1 MCYNLKNYRCYY
13 GIKGEIG
20 LVFLKDYGKTAMI
33 YDGREYSYR
42 DVILGAKSFSERIE
56 IKKEDRVIIF
66 MENRPE
72 LLFSFLGIWDKQGTC
87 VCLDGGFSG
96 EELAYYIKD
105 SKPKYIFTSKNN
117 YEAAKKGAELA
128 EEDVKILVVDNIPVD
143 YQGKN
148 MTIEIEDKYFVS
160 LILYTSGT
168 TGNPK
173 GVMLMFDNILVNME
187 GLDEYKMFQET
198 DRVLA
203 LLPMHHIFPLLGAG
217 VVPLGK
223 GATIVFLKEVSS
235 QAMVEALQKYKITFI
250 IGVPKLWEMLHKKIM
265 EKINGGK
272 VTKAVFRLAE
282 KINSKSFSRKIFK
295 KVHEGF
301 GGNIRFFVSGG
312 SKLDPQVSRDF
323 LTLGIDVCE
332 GYGLTET
339 SPMISFTPVNE
350 VVPGSAGKIL
360 KSIDVKIAE
369 DGEILAKGRNV
380 MKGYYNRPEATAE
393 VIDEN
398 GWFHTGDLGELK
410 NGLLYVTGRKKE
422 MIVLSNGKNI
432 NPVEIE
438 QWISAKTDL
447 IKEMAVMDYEDK
459 LTAVIYPD
467 FYKLHEEGVTNI
479 LETFKHGVIDEY
491 NRQAASYKKILDVKI
506 VQNELPKTKI
516 GKIRRFMLKD
526 VIEKKKEDIQDIKE
540 PSTEEYKNI
549 SAFLKSIKNK
559 PVLPNAHLELDLG
572 LDSLDTVELLSY
584 IEGTFGVKIDEKTF
598 VEHCTVEKLAEY
610 VEHHSNEMMNDTK
623 IDWKDILSQDTEGE
637 FPKSNTAGRL
647 VRLLFKLPFTFF
659 IKVKK
664 YGVENIEQKEPVLF
678 VGNHQSFLDGFIVS
692 QALSGEVLDKTYY
705 FAKIDHFRKGFM
717 KFMGDNS
724 NIILVDINKNLIGS
738 LQMLGKA
745 LRNGK
750 NIVIFPEGTRTRTG
764 EIGNFKKFF
773 AILSKELNIP
783 IVPFVIDG
791 AYEAYPPSSKYPK
804 AGEVKIKF
812 LEKIYPENMEYEELT
827 EKVYKRISD
836 ELKK

>member
-1 MCYNLKNYRCYY
+1 M
-13 GIKGEIG
+13 IF
-20 LVFLKDYGKTAMI
+20 VKDYNKTAII
-33 YDGREYSYR
+33 YDDREYSYKE
-42 DVILGAKSFSERIE
+42 VILSAKSFSERIN

-72 LLFSFLGIWDKQGTC
+72 LLFSFLGIWNKQGTC

-96 EELAYYIKD
+96 EELTYYIKD
-105 SKPKYIFTSKNN
+105 CKPKYIFTSRVN
-117 YEAAKKGAELA
+117 YEAAAKGLELA
-128 EEDVKILVVDNIPVD
+128 GMENSVEILVVDDIPVD
-143 YQGKN
+143 YIGDDL
-148 MTIEIEDKYFVS
+148 TIEIGDKYFVS

-173 GVMLMFDNILVNME
+173 GVMLMFDNILINME
-187 GLDEYKMFQET
+187 GLDEYKMFRTT

-272 VTKAVFRLAE
+272 ITKFIFKLAE
-282 KINSKSFSRKIFK
+282 KINSKNFSRKIFK
-295 KVHEGF
+295 KVHDGF

-339 SPMISFTPVNE
+339 SPMISFTPTDE

-360 KSIDVKIAE
+360 TGVTVKIAD

-380 MKGYYNRPEATAE
+380 MKGYYGRPDATAE
-393 VIDEN
+393 VIDKD
-398 GWFHTGDLGELK
+398 GWFHTGDLGEIK

-432 NPVEIE
+432 NPIEIE
-438 QWISAKTDL
+438 QWIMANTDL
-447 IKEMAVMDYEDK
+447 IKEMAIMDYEDK

-467 FYKLHEEGVTNI
+467 FYKLHEEGITNI
-479 LETFKHGVIDEY
+479 TETFKKGVIDKY
-491 NRQAASYKKILDVKI
+491 NKQAASYKKVLDVKI
-506 VQNELPKTKI
+506 VQEELPKTKI

-526 VIEKKKEDIQDIKE
+526 VINKKEEKVQNIVE

-559 PVLPNAHLELDLG
+559 PIIPNAHLELDLG
-572 LDSLDTVELLSY
+572 LDSLDTVELLSH
-584 IEGTFGVKIDEKTF
+584 IEGTFGVKIDEQTF

-610 VEHHSNEMMNDTK
+610 VEKHSNEMMNDTK
-623 IDWKDILSQDTEGE
+623 MDWKEILSKDTEGE
-637 FPKSNTAGRL
+637 LPKSNRIGKIIKFILKPAF
-647 VRLLFKLPFTFF
+647 LFFV
-659 IKVKK
+659 KVKK
-664 YGVENIEQKEPVLF
+664 EGLENIEKNEPVIF
-678 VGNHQSFLDGFIVS
+678 AGNHQSFLDGFIVN
-692 QALSGEVLDKTYY
+692 QAVPNSVLDKTYY
-705 FAKIDHFRKGFM
+705 FADIKHFKKGYM
-717 KFMGDNS
+717 KFMGENS
-724 NIILVDINKNLIGS
+724 NIIFVDINKNLVNS
-738 LQMLGKA
+738 LQMLSKA

-750 NIVIFPEGTRTRTG
+750 NIVIFPEGTRTRDG
-764 EIGNFKKFF
+764 KINNFKKFF

-783 IVPFVIDG
+783 IVPFVLDG

-804 AGEVKIKF
+804 GGDVKVKF
-812 LEKIYPENMEYEELT
+812 LEKIYPADMSYEEIT
-827 EKVYKRISD
+827 EKVYNTIKK
-836 ELKK
+836 ELK

>member
-1 MCYNLKNYRCYY
+1 M
-13 GIKGEIG
+13 IF
-20 LVFLKDYGKTAMI
+20 VKDYNKTAII
-33 YDGREYSYR
+33 YDDREYSYKE
-42 DVILGAKSFSERIE
+42 VILSAKSFSERIN

-72 LLFSFLGIWDKQGTC
+72 LLFSFLGIWNKQGTC

-96 EELAYYIKD
+96 EELTYYIKD
-105 SKPKYIFTSKNN
+105 CEPKYIFTSKVN
-117 YEAAKKGAELA
+117 YEAAVKGLELA
-128 EEDVKILVVDNIPVD
+128 GMKNSVEILIVDDIPID
-143 YQGKN
+143 YTGDDL
-148 MTIEIEDKYFVS
+148 TIEIEDKYFVS

-173 GVMLMFDNILVNME
+173 GVMLMFDNILINME
-187 GLDEYKMFQET
+187 GLDEYKMFRTT

-223 GATIVFLKEVSS
+223 GSTIVFLKEVSS

-272 VTKAVFRLAE
+272 ITKFIFKLAE
-282 KINSKSFSRKIFK
+282 KINNKNFSRKIFK
-295 KVHEGF
+295 KVHDGF

-339 SPMISFTPVNE
+339 SPMISFTPTDE

-360 KSIDVKIAE
+360 TGVTVKIAD

-380 MKGYYNRPEATAE
+380 MKGYYGRPDATAE
-393 VIDEN
+393 VIDKD
-398 GWFHTGDLGELK
+398 GWFHTGDLGEIK

-432 NPVEIE
+432 NPIEIE
-438 QWISAKTDL
+438 QWIMANTDL
-447 IKEMAVMDYEDK
+447 IKEMAIMDYEDK

-467 FYKLHEEGVTNI
+467 FYKLHEEGITNI
-479 LETFKHGVIDEY
+479 TETFKKGVVDKY
-491 NRQAASYKKILDVKI
+491 NKQAASYKKVLDVKI
-506 VQNELPKTKI
+506 VQEELPKTKI

-526 VIEKKKEDIQDIKE
+526 VINKKEEKVQNIVE
-540 PSTEEYKNI
+540 PPTEEYKNI

-559 PVLPNAHLELDLG
+559 PIIPNAHLELDLG
-572 LDSLDTVELLSY
+572 LDSLDTVELLSH
-584 IEGTFGVKIDEKTF
+584 IEGTFGVKIDEQTF
-598 VEHCTVEKLAEY
+598 VEYCTVEKLAEY
-610 VEHHSNEMMNDTK
+610 VEKHSNEMMNDTK
-623 IDWKDILSQDTEGE
+623 MDWKEILSKDTEGTL
-637 FPKSNTAGRL
+637 PKSNGIGKIIKFILKPA
-647 VRLLFKLPFTFF
+647 FAFF

-664 YGVENIEQKEPVLF
+664 EGLENIEKNEPVIF
-678 VGNHQSFLDGFIVS
+678 AGNHQSFLDGFIVN
-692 QALSGEVLDKTYY
+692 QAVPNSVLDKTYY
-705 FAKIDHFRKGFM
+705 FADIKHFRKGYM
-717 KFMGDNS
+717 KFMGENS
-724 NIILVDINKNLIGS
+724 NIIFVDINKNLVNS
-738 LQMLGKA
+738 LQMLSKA
-745 LRNGK
+745 LRSGK
-750 NIVIFPEGTRTRTG
+750 NIVIFPEGTRTRDG
-764 EIGNFKKFF
+764 KINNFKKFF

-804 AGEVKIKF
+804 GGDVKVKF
-812 LEKIYPENMEYEELT
+812 LEKIYPSDMSYEEIT
-827 EKVYKRISD
+827 ERVYNTIKK
-836 ELKK
+836 ELK

>member
-1 MCYNLKNYRCYY
+1 M
-13 GIKGEIG
+13 IF
-20 LVFLKDYGKTAMI
+20 VKDYNKTAII
-33 YDGREYSYR
+33 YDDREYSYKE
-42 DVILGAKSFSERIE
+42 VILSAKSFSERIN

-72 LLFSFLGIWDKQGTC
+72 LLFSFLGIWNKQGTC

-96 EELAYYIKD
+96 EELTYYIKD
-105 SKPKYIFTSKNN
+105 CKPKYIFTSRVN
-117 YEAAKKGAELA
+117 YKAAAKGLELA
-128 EEDVKILVVDNIPVD
+128 GMENSVEILVVDDIPVD
-143 YQGKN
+143 YTGDDL
-148 MTIEIEDKYFVS
+148 TIEIEDKYFVS

-173 GVMLMFDNILVNME
+173 GVMLMFDNILINME
-187 GLDEYKMFQET
+187 GLDEYKMFRTT

-272 VTKAVFRLAE
+272 ITKFIFKLAE
-282 KINSKSFSRKIFK
+282 KINSKNFSRKIFK
-295 KVHEGF
+295 KVHDGF

-339 SPMISFTPVNE
+339 SPMISFTPTDE

-360 KSIDVKIAE
+360 TGVTVKIAD

-380 MKGYYNRPEATAE
+380 MKGYYGRPDATAE
-393 VIDEN
+393 VIDKED
-398 GWFHTGDLGELK
+398 WFHTGDLGEIK

-432 NPVEIE
+432 NPIEIE
-438 QWISAKTDL
+438 QWIMANTDL
-447 IKEMAVMDYEDK
+447 IKEMAIMDYEDK

-467 FYKLHEEGVTNI
+467 FYKLHEEGITNI
-479 LETFKHGVIDEY
+479 TETFKKGVIDKY
-491 NRQAASYKKILDVKI
+491 NKQAASYKKVLDVKI
-506 VQNELPKTKI
+506 VQEELPKTKI

-526 VIEKKKEDIQDIKE
+526 VINKKKEKVQNIVE

-559 PVLPNAHLELDLG
+559 PIIPNAHLELDLG
-572 LDSLDTVELLSY
+572 LDSLDTVELLSH
-584 IEGTFGVKIDEKTF
+584 IEGTFGVKIDEQTF

-610 VEHHSNEMMNDTK
+610 VEKHSKEMMNDTK
-623 IDWKDILSQDTEGE
+623 MDWKEILSKDTEGE
-637 FPKSNTAGRL
+637 LPKSNGIGKIIKFILKPAF
-647 VRLLFKLPFTFF
+647 LFFV
-659 IKVKK
+659 KVKK
-664 YGVENIEQKEPVLF
+664 EGLENIEKNEPVIF
-678 VGNHQSFLDGFIVS
+678 AGNHQSFLDGFIVN
-692 QALSGEVLDKTYY
+692 QAVPNSVLDKTYY
-705 FAKIDHFRKGFM
+705 FADIKHFKKGYM
-717 KFMGDNS
+717 KFMGENS
-724 NIILVDINKNLIGS
+724 NIIFVDINKNLVNS
-738 LQMLGKA
+738 LQMLSKA

-750 NIVIFPEGTRTRTG
+750 NIVIFPEGTRTRDG
-764 EIGNFKKFF
+764 KINNFKKFF

-783 IVPFVIDG
+783 IVPFVLDG

-804 AGEVKIKF
+804 GGDVKVKF
-812 LEKIYPENMEYEELT
+812 LEKIYPADMSYEEIT
-827 EKVYKRISD
+827 EKVYNTIKK
-836 ELKK
+836 ELK

>member
-1 MCYNLKNYRCYY
+1 M
-13 GIKGEIG
+13 IF
-20 LVFLKDYGKTAMI
+20 VKDYNKTAII
-33 YDGREYSYR
+33 YDDREYSYKE
-42 DVILGAKSFSERIE
+42 VILSAKSFSERIN

-72 LLFSFLGIWDKQGTC
+72 LLFSFLGIWNKQGTC
-87 VCLDGGFSG
+87 VCLDDGFSG
-96 EELAYYIKD
+96 EELTYYIKD
-105 SKPKYIFTSKNN
+105 CKPKYIFTSRVN
-117 YEAAKKGAELA
+117 YEAAAKGLELA
-128 EEDVKILVVDNIPVD
+128 GMENSVEILVVDDIPVD
-143 YQGKN
+143 YIGDDL
-148 MTIEIEDKYFVS
+148 TIEIGDKYFVS

-173 GVMLMFDNILVNME
+173 GVMLMFDNILINME
-187 GLDEYKMFQET
+187 GLDEYKMFRTT

-272 VTKAVFRLAE
+272 ITKFIFKLAE
-282 KINSKSFSRKIFK
+282 KINSKNFSRKIFK
-295 KVHEGF
+295 KVHDGF

-339 SPMISFTPVNE
+339 SPMISFTPTDE

-360 KSIDVKIAE
+360 TGVTVKIAD

-380 MKGYYNRPEATAE
+380 MKGYYGRPDATAE
-393 VIDEN
+393 VIDKD
-398 GWFHTGDLGELK
+398 GWFHTGDLGEIK

-432 NPVEIE
+432 NPIEIE
-438 QWISAKTDL
+438 QWIMANTDL
-447 IKEMAVMDYEDK
+447 IKEMAIMDYEDK

-467 FYKLHEEGVTNI
+467 FYKLHEEGITNI
-479 LETFKHGVIDEY
+479 TETFKKGVIDKY
-491 NRQAASYKKILDVKI
+491 NKQAASYKKVLDVKI
-506 VQNELPKTKI
+506 VQEELPKTKI

-526 VIEKKKEDIQDIKE
+526 VINKKEEKVQNIVE

-559 PVLPNAHLELDLG
+559 PIIPNAHLELDLG
-572 LDSLDTVELLSY
+572 LDSLDTVELLSH
-584 IEGTFGVKIDEKTF
+584 IEGTFGVKIDEQTF

-610 VEHHSNEMMNDTK
+610 VEKHSNEMMNDTK
-623 IDWKDILSQDTEGE
+623 MDWKEILSKDTEGE
-637 FPKSNTAGRL
+637 LPKSNRIGKIIKFILKPAF
-647 VRLLFKLPFTFF
+647 LFFV
-659 IKVKK
+659 KVKK
-664 YGVENIEQKEPVLF
+664 EGLENIEKNEPVIF
-678 VGNHQSFLDGFIVS
+678 AGNHQSFLDGFIVN
-692 QALSGEVLDKTYY
+692 QAVPNSVLDKTYY
-705 FAKIDHFRKGFM
+705 FADIKHFKKGYM
-717 KFMGDNS
+717 KFMGENS
-724 NIILVDINKNLIGS
+724 NIIFVDINKNLVNS
-738 LQMLGKA
+738 LQMLSKA

-750 NIVIFPEGTRTRTG
+750 NIVIFPEGTRTRDG
-764 EIGNFKKFF
+764 KINNFKKFF

-783 IVPFVIDG
+783 IVPFVLDG

-804 AGEVKIKF
+804 GGDVKVKF
-812 LEKIYPENMEYEELT
+812 LEKIYPADMSYEEIT
-827 EKVYKRISD
+827 EKVYNTIKK
-836 ELKK
+836 ELK

>member
-1 MCYNLKNYRCYY
+1 M
-13 GIKGEIG
+13 IF
-20 LVFLKDYGKTAMI
+20 VKDYNKTAII
-33 YDGREYSYR
+33 YDDREYSYKE
-42 DVILGAKSFSERIE
+42 VILSAKSFSERIN

-72 LLFSFLGIWDKQGTC
+72 LLFSFLGIWNKQGTC

-96 EELAYYIKD
+96 EELTYYIKD
-105 SKPKYIFTSKNN
+105 CKPKYIFTSRVN
-117 YEAAKKGAELA
+117 YKAAAKGLELA
-128 EEDVKILVVDNIPVD
+128 GMENSVEILVVDDIPVD
-143 YQGKN
+143 YTGDDL
-148 MTIEIEDKYFVS
+148 TIEIEDKYFVS

-173 GVMLMFDNILVNME
+173 GVMLMFDNILINME
-187 GLDEYKMFQET
+187 GLDEYKMFRTT

-272 VTKAVFRLAE
+272 ITKFIFKLAE
-282 KINSKSFSRKIFK
+282 KINSKNFSRKIFK
-295 KVHEGF
+295 KVHDGF

-339 SPMISFTPVNE
+339 SPMISFTPTDE

-360 KSIDVKIAE
+360 TGVTVKIAD

-380 MKGYYNRPEATAE
+380 MKGYYGRPDATAE
-393 VIDEN
+393 VIDKE
-398 GWFHTGDLGELK
+398 GWFHTGDLGEIK

-432 NPVEIE
+432 NPIEIE
-438 QWISAKTDL
+438 QWIMANTDL
-447 IKEMAVMDYEDK
+447 IKEMAIMDYEDK

-467 FYKLHEEGVTNI
+467 FYKLHEEGITNI
-479 LETFKHGVIDEY
+479 TETFKKGVIDKY
-491 NRQAASYKKILDVKI
+491 NKQAASYKKVLDVKI
-506 VQNELPKTKI
+506 VQEELPKTKI

-526 VIEKKKEDIQDIKE
+526 VINKKEEKVQNIVE

-559 PVLPNAHLELDLG
+559 PIIPNAHLELDLG
-572 LDSLDTVELLSY
+572 LDSLDTVELLSH
-584 IEGTFGVKIDEKTF
+584 IEGIFGVKIDEQTF

-610 VEHHSNEMMNDTK
+610 VEKHSKEMMNDTK
-623 IDWKDILSQDTEGE
+623 MDWKEILSKDTEGE
-637 FPKSNTAGRL
+637 LPKSNGIGKIIKFILKPAF
-647 VRLLFKLPFTFF
+647 LFFV
-659 IKVKK
+659 KVKK
-664 YGVENIEQKEPVLF
+664 EGLENIEKNEPVIF
-678 VGNHQSFLDGFIVS
+678 AGNHQSFLDGFIVN
-692 QALSGEVLDKTYY
+692 QAVPNSVLDKTYY
-705 FAKIDHFRKGFM
+705 FADIKHFKKGYM
-717 KFMGDNS
+717 KFMGENS
-724 NIILVDINKNLIGS
+724 NIIFVDINKNLVNS
-738 LQMLGKA
+738 LQMLSKA

-750 NIVIFPEGTRTRTG
+750 NIVIFPEGTRTRDG
-764 EIGNFKKFF
+764 KINNFKKFF

-783 IVPFVIDG
+783 IVPFVLDG

-804 AGEVKIKF
+804 GGDVKVKF
-812 LEKIYPENMEYEELT
+812 LEKIYPADMSYEEIT
-827 EKVYKRISD
+827 EKVYNTIKK
-836 ELKK
+836 ELK

>member
-1 MCYNLKNYRCYY
+1 M
-13 GIKGEIG
+13 IF
-20 LVFLKDYGKTAMI
+20 VKDYNKTAII
-33 YDGREYSYR
+33 YDDREYSYKE
-42 DVILGAKSFSERIE
+42 VILSAKSFSERIN

-72 LLFSFLGIWDKQGTC
+72 LLFSFLGIWNKQGTC

-96 EELAYYIKD
+96 EELTYYIKD
-105 SKPKYIFTSKNN
+105 CKPKYIFTSRVN
-117 YEAAKKGAELA
+117 YKAAAKGLELA
-128 EEDVKILVVDNIPVD
+128 GMENSVEILVVDDIPVD
-143 YQGKN
+143 YTGDDL
-148 MTIEIEDKYFVS
+148 TIEIEDKYFVS

-173 GVMLMFDNILVNME
+173 GVMLMFDNILINME
-187 GLDEYKMFQET
+187 GLDEYKMFRTT

-272 VTKAVFRLAE
+272 ITKFIFKLAE
-282 KINSKSFSRKIFK
+282 KINSKNFSRKIFK
-295 KVHEGF
+295 KVHDGF

-339 SPMISFTPVNE
+339 SPMISFTPTDE

-360 KSIDVKIAE
+360 TGVTVKIAD

-380 MKGYYNRPEATAE
+380 MKGYYGRTDATAE
-393 VIDEN
+393 VIDKE
-398 GWFHTGDLGELK
+398 GWFHTGDLGEIK

-432 NPVEIE
+432 NPIEIE
-438 QWISAKTDL
+438 QWIMANTDL
-447 IKEMAVMDYEDK
+447 IKEMAIMDYEDK

-467 FYKLHEEGVTNI
+467 FYKLHEEGITNI
-479 LETFKHGVIDEY
+479 TETFKKGVIDKY
-491 NRQAASYKKILDVKI
+491 NKQAASYKKVLDVKI
-506 VQNELPKTKI
+506 VQEELPKTKI

-526 VIEKKKEDIQDIKE
+526 VINKKEEKVQNIVE

-559 PVLPNAHLELDLG
+559 PIIPNAHLELDLG
-572 LDSLDTVELLSY
+572 LDSLDTVELLSH
-584 IEGTFGVKIDEKTF
+584 IEGTFGVKIDEQTF

-610 VEHHSNEMMNDTK
+610 VEKHSKEMMNDTK
-623 IDWKDILSQDTEGE
+623 MDWKEILSKDTEGE
-637 FPKSNTAGRL
+637 LPKSNGIGKIIKFILKPAF
-647 VRLLFKLPFTFF
+647 LFFV
-659 IKVKK
+659 KVKK
-664 YGVENIEQKEPVLF
+664 EGLENIEKNEPVIF
-678 VGNHQSFLDGFIVS
+678 AGNHQSFLDGFIVN
-692 QALSGEVLDKTYY
+692 QAVPNSVLDKTYY
-705 FAKIDHFRKGFM
+705 FADIKHFKKGYM
-717 KFMGDNS
+717 KFMGENS
-724 NIILVDINKNLIGS
+724 NIIFVDINKNLVNS
-738 LQMLGKA
+738 LQMLSKA

-750 NIVIFPEGTRTRTG
+750 NIVIFPEGTRTRDG
-764 EIGNFKKFF
+764 KINNFKKFF

-783 IVPFVIDG
+783 IVPFVLDG

-804 AGEVKIKF
+804 GGDVKVKF
-812 LEKIYPENMEYEELT
+812 LEKIYPADMSYEEIT
-827 EKVYKRISD
+827 EKVYNTIKK
-836 ELKK
+836 ELK

>member
-1 MCYNLKNYRCYY
+1 M
-13 GIKGEIG
+13 IF
-20 LVFLKDYGKTAMI
+20 VKDYNKTAII
-33 YDGREYSYR
+33 YDDREYSYKE
-42 DVILGAKSFSERIE
+42 VILSAKSFSERIN

-72 LLFSFLGIWDKQGTC
+72 LLFSFLGIWNKQGTC

-96 EELAYYIKD
+96 EELTYYIKD
-105 SKPKYIFTSKNN
+105 CEPKYIFTSKVN
-117 YEAAKKGAELA
+117 YEAAVKGLELA
-128 EEDVKILVVDNIPVD
+128 GMKNSVEILIVDDIPID
-143 YQGKN
+143 YTGDDL
-148 MTIEIEDKYFVS
+148 TIEIEDKYFVS

-173 GVMLMFDNILVNME
+173 GVMLMFDNILINME
-187 GLDEYKMFQET
+187 GLDEYKMFRTT

-223 GATIVFLKEVSS
+223 GSIIVFLKEVSS

-272 VTKAVFRLAE
+272 ITKFIFKLAE
-282 KINSKSFSRKIFK
+282 KINNKNFSRKIFK
-295 KVHEGF
+295 KVHDGF

-339 SPMISFTPVNE
+339 SPMISFTPTDE

-360 KSIDVKIAE
+360 TGVTVKIAD

-380 MKGYYNRPEATAE
+380 MKGYYGRPDATAE
-393 VIDEN
+393 VIDKD
-398 GWFHTGDLGELK
+398 GWFHTGDLGEIK

-432 NPVEIE
+432 NPIEIE
-438 QWISAKTDL
+438 QWIMANTDL
-447 IKEMAVMDYEDK
+447 IKEMAIMDYEDK

-467 FYKLHEEGVTNI
+467 FYKLHEEGITNI
-479 LETFKHGVIDEY
+479 TETFKKGVVDKY
-491 NRQAASYKKILDVKI
+491 NKQAASYKKVLDVKI
-506 VQNELPKTKI
+506 VQEELPKTKI

-526 VIEKKKEDIQDIKE
+526 VINKKEEKVQNIVE

-559 PVLPNAHLELDLG
+559 PIIPNAHLELDLG
-572 LDSLDTVELLSY
+572 LDSLDTVELLSH
-584 IEGTFGVKIDEKTF
+584 IEGTFGVKIDEQTF
-598 VEHCTVEKLAEY
+598 VEYCTVEKLAEY
-610 VEHHSNEMMNDTK
+610 VEKHSNEMMNDTK
-623 IDWKDILSQDTEGE
+623 MDWKEILSKDTEGTL
-637 FPKSNTAGRL
+637 PKSNGIGKIIKFILKPA
-647 VRLLFKLPFTFF
+647 FAFF

-664 YGVENIEQKEPVLF
+664 EGLENIEKNEPVIF
-678 VGNHQSFLDGFIVS
+678 AGNHQSFLDGFIVN
-692 QALSGEVLDKTYY
+692 QAVPNSVLDKTYY
-705 FAKIDHFRKGFM
+705 FADIKHFRKGYM
-717 KFMGDNS
+717 KFMGENS
-724 NIILVDINKNLIGS
+724 NIIFVDINKNLVNS
-738 LQMLGKA
+738 LQMLSKA
-745 LRNGK
+745 LRSGK
-750 NIVIFPEGTRTRTG
+750 NIVIFPEGTRTRDG
-764 EIGNFKKFF
+764 KINNFKKFF

-804 AGEVKIKF
+804 GGDVKVKF
-812 LEKIYPENMEYEELT
+812 LEKIYPSDMSYEEIT
-827 EKVYKRISD
+827 ERVYNTIKK
-836 ELKK
+836 ELK

>member
-1 MCYNLKNYRCYY
+1 M
-13 GIKGEIG
+13 IF
-20 LVFLKDYGKTAMI
+20 VKDYNKTAII
-33 YDGREYSYR
+33 YDDREYSYKE
-42 DVILGAKSFSERIE
+42 VILSAKSFSERIN

-72 LLFSFLGIWDKQGTC
+72 LLFSFLGIWNKQGTC

-96 EELAYYIKD
+96 EELTYYIKD
-105 SKPKYIFTSKNN
+105 CKPKYIFTSRVN
-117 YEAAKKGAELA
+117 YEAAAKGLELA
-128 EEDVKILVVDNIPVD
+128 GMENSVEILVVDDIPVD
-143 YQGKN
+143 YTGDDL
-148 MTIEIEDKYFVS
+148 TIEIEDKYFVS

-173 GVMLMFDNILVNME
+173 GVMLMFDNILINME
-187 GLDEYKMFQET
+187 GLDEYKMFRTT

-272 VTKAVFRLAE
+272 ITKFIFKLAE
-282 KINSKSFSRKIFK
+282 KINSKNFSRKIFK
-295 KVHEGF
+295 KVHDGF

-339 SPMISFTPVNE
+339 SPMISFTPTDE

-360 KSIDVKIAE
+360 TGVTVKIAD

-380 MKGYYNRPEATAE
+380 MKGYYGRPDATAE
-393 VIDEN
+393 VIDKE
-398 GWFHTGDLGELK
+398 GWFHTGDLGEIK

-432 NPVEIE
+432 NPIEIE
-438 QWISAKTDL
+438 QWIMANTDL
-447 IKEMAVMDYEDK
+447 IKEMAIMDYEDK

-467 FYKLHEEGVTNI
+467 FYKLHEEGITNI
-479 LETFKHGVIDEY
+479 TETFKKGVIDKY
-491 NRQAASYKKILDVKI
+491 NKQAASYKKVLDVKI
-506 VQNELPKTKI
+506 VQEELPKTKI

-526 VIEKKKEDIQDIKE
+526 VINKKEEKVQNIVE

-559 PVLPNAHLELDLG
+559 PITPNAHLELDLG
-572 LDSLDTVELLSY
+572 LDSLDTVELLSH
-584 IEGTFGVKIDEKTF
+584 IEGTFGVKIDEQTF

-610 VEHHSNEMMNDTK
+610 VEKHSNEMMNDTK
-623 IDWKDILSQDTEGE
+623 MDWKEILSKDTEGE
-637 FPKSNTAGRL
+637 LPKSNGIGKIIKFILKPAF
-647 VRLLFKLPFTFF
+647 LFFV
-659 IKVKK
+659 KVKK
-664 YGVENIEQKEPVLF
+664 EGLENIEKNEPVIF
-678 VGNHQSFLDGFIVS
+678 AGNHQSFLDGFIVN
-692 QALSGEVLDKTYY
+692 QAVPNSVLDKTYY
-705 FAKIDHFRKGFM
+705 FADIKHFKKGYM
-717 KFMGDNS
+717 KFMGENS
-724 NIILVDINKNLIGS
+724 NIIFVDINKNLVNS
-738 LQMLGKA
+738 LQMLSKA

-750 NIVIFPEGTRTRTG
+750 NIVIFPEGTRTRDG
-764 EIGNFKKFF
+764 KINNFKKFF

-783 IVPFVIDG
+783 IVPFVLDG

-804 AGEVKIKF
+804 GGDVKVKF
-812 LEKIYPENMEYEELT
+812 LEKIYPSDMSYEEIT
-827 EKVYKRISD
+827 EKVYNTIKK
-836 ELKK
+836 ELK

>member
-1 MCYNLKNYRCYY
+1 M
-13 GIKGEIG
+13 IF
-20 LVFLKDYGKTAMI
+20 VKDYNKTAII
-33 YDGREYSYR
+33 YDEREYSYKE
-42 DVILGAKSFSERIE
+42 VILSAKSFSERIN

-72 LLFSFLGIWDKQGTC
+72 LLFSFLGIWNKQGTC

-96 EELAYYIKD
+96 EELTYYIKD
-105 SKPKYIFTSKNN
+105 CKPKYIFTSRVN
-117 YEAAKKGAELA
+117 YKAAAKGLELA
-128 EEDVKILVVDNIPVD
+128 GMENSVEILVVDDIPVD
-143 YQGKN
+143 YTGDDL
-148 MTIEIEDKYFVS
+148 TIEIEDKYFVS

-173 GVMLMFDNILVNME
+173 GVMLMFDNILINME
-187 GLDEYKMFQET
+187 GLDEYKMFRTT

-272 VTKAVFRLAE
+272 ITKFIFKLAE
-282 KINSKSFSRKIFK
+282 KINSKNFSRKIFK
-295 KVHEGF
+295 KVHDGF

-339 SPMISFTPVNE
+339 SPMISFTPTDE

-360 KSIDVKIAE
+360 TGVTVKIAD

-380 MKGYYNRPEATAE
+380 MKGYYGRPDATAE
-393 VIDEN
+393 VIDKED
-398 GWFHTGDLGELK
+398 WFHTGDLGEIK

-432 NPVEIE
+432 NPIEIE
-438 QWISAKTDL
+438 QWIMANTDL
-447 IKEMAVMDYEDK
+447 IKEMAIMDYEDK

-467 FYKLHEEGVTNI
+467 FYKLHEEGITNI
-479 LETFKHGVIDEY
+479 TETFKKGVIDKY
-491 NRQAASYKKILDVKI
+491 NKQAASYKKVLDVKI
-506 VQNELPKTKI
+506 VQEELPKTKI

-526 VIEKKKEDIQDIKE
+526 VINKKEEKVQNIVE

-559 PVLPNAHLELDLG
+559 PIIPNAHLELDLG
-572 LDSLDTVELLSY
+572 LDSLDTVELLSH
-584 IEGTFGVKIDEKTF
+584 IEGTFGVKIDEQTF
-598 VEHCTVEKLAEY
+598 VEYCTVEKLAEY
-610 VEHHSNEMMNDTK
+610 VEKHSNEMMNDTK
-623 IDWKDILSQDTEGE
+623 MDWKEILSKDTEGE
-637 FPKSNTAGRL
+637 LPKSNRIGKIIKFIL
-647 VRLLFKLPFTFF
+647 KPVFLFFV
-659 IKVKK
+659 KVKK
-664 YGVENIEQKEPVLF
+664 EGLENIEKNEPVIF
-678 VGNHQSFLDGFIVS
+678 AGNHQSFLDGFIVN
-692 QALSGEVLDKTYY
+692 QAVPNSVLDKTYY
-705 FAKIDHFRKGFM
+705 FADIKHFKKGYM
-717 KFMGDNS
+717 KFMGENS
-724 NIILVDINKNLIGS
+724 NIIFVDINKNLVNS
-738 LQMLGKA
+738 LQMLSKA

-750 NIVIFPEGTRTRTG
+750 NIVIFPEGTRTRDG
-764 EIGNFKKFF
+764 KINNFKKFF

-783 IVPFVIDG
+783 IVPFVLDG

-804 AGEVKIKF
+804 GGDVKVKF
-812 LEKIYPENMEYEELT
+812 LEKIYPADMSYEEIT
-827 EKVYKRISD
+827 EKVYNTIKK
-836 ELKK
+836 ELK

>member
-1 MCYNLKNYRCYY
+1 M
-13 GIKGEIG
+13 IF
-20 LVFLKDYGKTAMI
+20 VKDYNKTAII
-33 YDGREYSYR
+33 YDDREYSYKE
-42 DVILGAKSFSERIE
+42 VILSAKSFSERIN

-72 LLFSFLGIWDKQGTC
+72 LLFSFLGIWNKQGTC

-96 EELAYYIKD
+96 EELTYYIKD
-105 SKPKYIFTSKNN
+105 CKPKYIFTSRVN
-117 YEAAKKGAELA
+117 YKAAAKGLELA
-128 EEDVKILVVDNIPVD
+128 GMENSVEILVVDDIPVD
-143 YQGKN
+143 YTGDDL
-148 MTIEIEDKYFVS
+148 TIEIEDKYFVS

-173 GVMLMFDNILVNME
+173 GVMLMFDNILINME
-187 GLDEYKMFQET
+187 GLDEYKMFRTT

-223 GATIVFLKEVSS
+223 GATIAFLKEVSS

-272 VTKAVFRLAE
+272 ITKFIFKLAE
-282 KINSKSFSRKIFK
+282 KINSKNFSRKIFK
-295 KVHEGF
+295 KVHDGF

-339 SPMISFTPVNE
+339 SPMISFTPTDE

-360 KSIDVKIAE
+360 TGVTVKIAD

-380 MKGYYNRPEATAE
+380 MKGYYGRPDATAE
-393 VIDEN
+393 VIDKD
-398 GWFHTGDLGELK
+398 GWFHTGDLGEIK

-432 NPVEIE
+432 NPIEIE
-438 QWISAKTDL
+438 QWIMANTDL
-447 IKEMAVMDYEDK
+447 IKEMAIMDYEDK

-467 FYKLHEEGVTNI
+467 FYKLHEEGITNI
-479 LETFKHGVIDEY
+479 TETFKKGVIDKY
-491 NRQAASYKKILDVKI
+491 NKQAASYKKVLDVKI
-506 VQNELPKTKI
+506 VQEELPKTKI

-526 VIEKKKEDIQDIKE
+526 VINKKEEKVQNIVE

-549 SAFLKSIKNK
+549 SVFLKSIKNK
-559 PVLPNAHLELDLG
+559 PIIPNAHLELDLG
-572 LDSLDTVELLSY
+572 LDSLDTVELLSH
-584 IEGTFGVKIDEKTF
+584 IEGTFGVKIDEQTF
-598 VEHCTVEKLAEY
+598 VEYCTVEKLAEY
-610 VEHHSNEMMNDTK
+610 VEKHSNEMMNDTK
-623 IDWKDILSQDTEGE
+623 MDWKEILSKDTEGE
-637 FPKSNTAGRL
+637 LPKSNRIGKIIKFIL
-647 VRLLFKLPFTFF
+647 KPVFLFFV
-659 IKVKK
+659 KVKK
-664 YGVENIEQKEPVLF
+664 EGLENIEKNEPVIF
-678 VGNHQSFLDGFIVS
+678 AGNHQSFLDGFIVN
-692 QALSGEVLDKTYY
+692 QAVPNSVLDKTYY
-705 FAKIDHFRKGFM
+705 FADIKHFKKGYM
-717 KFMGDNS
+717 KFMGENS
-724 NIILVDINKNLIGS
+724 NIIFVDINKNLVNS
-738 LQMLGKA
+738 LQMLSKA

-750 NIVIFPEGTRTRTG
+750 NIVIFPEGTRTRDG
-764 EIGNFKKFF
+764 KINNFKKFF

-783 IVPFVIDG
+783 IVPFVLDG

-804 AGEVKIKF
+804 GGDVKVKF
-812 LEKIYPENMEYEELT
+812 LEKIYPADMSYEEIT
-827 EKVYKRISD
+827 EKVYNTVKNN
-836 ELKK
+836 

>member
-1 MCYNLKNYRCYY
+1 M
-13 GIKGEIG
+13 IF
-20 LVFLKDYGKTAMI
+20 VKDYNKTAII
-33 YDGREYSYR
+33 YDDREYSYKE
-42 DVILGAKSFSERIE
+42 VILSAKSFSERIN

-72 LLFSFLGIWDKQGTC
+72 LLFSFLGIWNKQGTC

-96 EELAYYIKD
+96 EELTYYIKD
-105 SKPKYIFTSKNN
+105 CKPKYIFTSRVN
-117 YEAAKKGAELA
+117 YEAAAKGLELA
-128 EEDVKILVVDNIPVD
+128 GMENSVEILVVDDIPVD
-143 YQGKN
+143 YTGDDL
-148 MTIEIEDKYFVS
+148 TIEIEDKYFVS

-173 GVMLMFDNILVNME
+173 GVMLMFDNILINME
-187 GLDEYKMFQET
+187 GLDEYKMFRTT

-272 VTKAVFRLAE
+272 ITKFIFKLAE
-282 KINSKSFSRKIFK
+282 KINSKNFSRKIFK
-295 KVHEGF
+295 KVHDGF

-339 SPMISFTPVNE
+339 SPMISFTPTDE
-350 VVPGSAGKIL
+350 IVPGSAGKIL
-360 KSIDVKIAE
+360 TGVTVKIAD

-380 MKGYYNRPEATAE
+380 MKGYYGRPDATAE
-393 VIDEN
+393 VIDKE
-398 GWFHTGDLGELK
+398 GWFHTGDLGEIK

-432 NPVEIE
+432 NPIEIE
-438 QWISAKTDL
+438 QWIMANTDL
-447 IKEMAVMDYEDK
+447 IKEMAIMDYEDK

-467 FYKLHEEGVTNI
+467 FYKLHEEGITNI
-479 LETFKHGVIDEY
+479 TETFKKGVIDKY
-491 NRQAASYKKILDVKI
+491 NKQAASYKKVLDVKI
-506 VQNELPKTKI
+506 VQEELPKTKI

-526 VIEKKKEDIQDIKE
+526 VINKKEEKVQNIVE

-559 PVLPNAHLELDLG
+559 PIIPNAHLELDLG
-572 LDSLDTVELLSY
+572 LDSLDTVELLSH
-584 IEGTFGVKIDEKTF
+584 IEGTFGVKIDEQTF

-610 VEHHSNEMMNDTK
+610 VEKHSNEMMNDTK
-623 IDWKDILSQDTEGE
+623 MDWKEILSKDTEGE
-637 FPKSNTAGRL
+637 LPKSNGIGKIIKFILKPAF
-647 VRLLFKLPFTFF
+647 LFFV
-659 IKVKK
+659 KVKK
-664 YGVENIEQKEPVLF
+664 EGLENIEKNEPVIF
-678 VGNHQSFLDGFIVS
+678 AGNHQSFLDGFIVN
-692 QALSGEVLDKTYY
+692 QAVPNSVLDKTYY
-705 FAKIDHFRKGFM
+705 FADIKHFKKGYM
-717 KFMGDNS
+717 KFMGENS
-724 NIILVDINKNLIGS
+724 NIIFVDINKNLVNS
-738 LQMLGKA
+738 LQMLSKA

-750 NIVIFPEGTRTRTG
+750 NIVIFPEGTRTRDG
-764 EIGNFKKFF
+764 KINNFKKFF

-783 IVPFVIDG
+783 IVPFVLDG

-804 AGEVKIKF
+804 GGDVKVKF
-812 LEKIYPENMEYEELT
+812 LEKIYPSDMSYEEIT
-827 EKVYKRISD
+827 EKVYNTIKK
-836 ELKK
+836 ELK

>member
-1 MCYNLKNYRCYY
+1 M
-13 GIKGEIG
+13 IF
-20 LVFLKDYGKTAMI
+20 VKDYNKTAII
-33 YDGREYSYR
+33 YDDREYSYKE
-42 DVILGAKSFSERIE
+42 VILSAKSFSERIN

-72 LLFSFLGIWDKQGTC
+72 LLFSFLGIWNKQGTC

-96 EELAYYIKD
+96 EELTYYIKD
-105 SKPKYIFTSKNN
+105 CKPKYIFTSRVN
-117 YEAAKKGAELA
+117 YEAAAKGLELA
-128 EEDVKILVVDNIPVD
+128 GMENSVEILVVDDIPVD
-143 YQGKN
+143 YTGDDL
-148 MTIEIEDKYFVS
+148 TIEIEDKYFVS

-173 GVMLMFDNILVNME
+173 GVMLMFDNILINME
-187 GLDEYKMFQET
+187 GLDEYKMFRTT

-272 VTKAVFRLAE
+272 ITKFIFKLAE
-282 KINSKSFSRKIFK
+282 KINSKNFSRKIFK
-295 KVHEGF
+295 KVHDGF

-339 SPMISFTPVNE
+339 SPMISFTPTDE

-360 KSIDVKIAE
+360 TGVTVKIAD

-380 MKGYYNRPEATAE
+380 MKGYYGRPDATAE
-393 VIDEN
+393 VIDKD
-398 GWFHTGDLGELK
+398 GWFHTGDLGEIK

-432 NPVEIE
+432 NPIEIE
-438 QWISAKTDL
+438 QWIMANTDL
-447 IKEMAVMDYEDK
+447 IKEIAIMDYEDK

-467 FYKLHEEGVTNI
+467 FYKLHEEGITNI
-479 LETFKHGVIDEY
+479 TETFKKGVIDKY
-491 NRQAASYKKILDVKI
+491 NKQAASYKKVLDVKI
-506 VQNELPKTKI
+506 VHEELPKTKI

-526 VIEKKKEDIQDIKE
+526 VINKKEEKVQNIVE

-559 PVLPNAHLELDLG
+559 PIIPNAHLELDLG
-572 LDSLDTVELLSY
+572 LDSLDTVELLSH
-584 IEGTFGVKIDEKTF
+584 IEGTFGVKIDEQTF

-610 VEHHSNEMMNDTK
+610 VEKHSNEMMNDTK
-623 IDWKDILSQDTEGE
+623 MDWKEILSKDTEGE
-637 FPKSNTAGRL
+637 LPKSNGIGKIIKFILKPAF
-647 VRLLFKLPFTFF
+647 LFFV
-659 IKVKK
+659 KVKK
-664 YGVENIEQKEPVLF
+664 EGLENIEKNEPVIF
-678 VGNHQSFLDGFIVS
+678 AGNHQSFLDGFIVN
-692 QALSGEVLDKTYY
+692 QAVPNSVLDKTYY
-705 FAKIDHFRKGFM
+705 FADIKHFKKGYM
-717 KFMGDNS
+717 KFMGENS
-724 NIILVDINKNLIGS
+724 NIIFVDINKNLVNS
-738 LQMLGKA
+738 LQMLSKA

-750 NIVIFPEGTRTRTG
+750 NIVIFPEGTRTRDG
-764 EIGNFKKFF
+764 KINNFKKFF

-783 IVPFVIDG
+783 IVPFVLDG

-804 AGEVKIKF
+804 GGDVKVKF
-812 LEKIYPENMEYEELT
+812 LEKIYPADMSYEEIT
-827 EKVYKRISD
+827 EKVYNTIKK
-836 ELKK
+836 ELK

>member
-1 MCYNLKNYRCYY
+1 M
-13 GIKGEIG
+13 IF
-20 LVFLKDYGKTAMI
+20 VKDYNKTAII
-33 YDGREYSYR
+33 YDEREYSYKE
-42 DVILGAKSFSERIE
+42 VILSAKSFSERIN

-72 LLFSFLGIWDKQGTC
+72 LLFSFLGIWNKQGTC

-96 EELAYYIKD
+96 EELTYYIKD
-105 SKPKYIFTSKNN
+105 CKPKYIFTSRVN
-117 YEAAKKGAELA
+117 YKAAAKGLELA
-128 EEDVKILVVDNIPVD
+128 GMENSVEILVVDDIPVD
-143 YQGKN
+143 YTGDDL
-148 MTIEIEDKYFVS
+148 TIEIEDKYFVS

-173 GVMLMFDNILVNME
+173 GVMLMFDNILINME
-187 GLDEYKMFQET
+187 GLDEYKMFRTT

-272 VTKAVFRLAE
+272 ITKFIFKLAE
-282 KINSKSFSRKIFK
+282 KINSKNFSRKIFK
-295 KVHEGF
+295 KVHDGF

-339 SPMISFTPVNE
+339 SPMISFTPTDE
-350 VVPGSAGKIL
+350 VVPGSAGEIL
-360 KSIDVKIAE
+360 TGVTVKIAD

-380 MKGYYNRPEATAE
+380 MKGYYGRPDATAE
-393 VIDEN
+393 VIDKED
-398 GWFHTGDLGELK
+398 WFHTGDLGEIK

-432 NPVEIE
+432 NPIEIE
-438 QWISAKTDL
+438 QWIMANTDL
-447 IKEMAVMDYEDK
+447 IKEMAIMDYEDK

-467 FYKLHEEGVTNI
+467 FYKLHEEGITNI
-479 LETFKHGVIDEY
+479 TETFKKGVIDKY
-491 NRQAASYKKILDVKI
+491 NKQAASYKKVLDVKI
-506 VQNELPKTKI
+506 VQEELPKTKI

-526 VIEKKKEDIQDIKE
+526 VINKKEEKVQNIVE

-559 PVLPNAHLELDLG
+559 PIIPNAHLELDLG
-572 LDSLDTVELLSY
+572 LDSLDTVELLSH
-584 IEGTFGVKIDEKTF
+584 IEGTFGVKIDEQTF

-610 VEHHSNEMMNDTK
+610 VEKHSNEMINDTK
-623 IDWKDILSQDTEGE
+623 MDWKEILSKDTEGE
-637 FPKSNTAGRL
+637 LPKSNRIGKIIKFIL
-647 VRLLFKLPFTFF
+647 KPVFLFFV
-659 IKVKK
+659 KVKK
-664 YGVENIEQKEPVLF
+664 EGLENIEKNEPVIF
-678 VGNHQSFLDGFIVS
+678 AGNHQSFLDGFIVN
-692 QALSGEVLDKTYY
+692 QAVPNSVLDKTYY
-705 FAKIDHFRKGFM
+705 FADIKHFKKGYM
-717 KFMGDNS
+717 KFMGENS
-724 NIILVDINKNLIGS
+724 NIIFVDINKNLVNS
-738 LQMLGKA
+738 LQMLSKA

-750 NIVIFPEGTRTRTG
+750 NIVIFPEGTRTRDG
-764 EIGNFKKFF
+764 KINNFKKFF

-783 IVPFVIDG
+783 IVPFVLDG

-804 AGEVKIKF
+804 GGDVKVKF
-812 LEKIYPENMEYEELT
+812 LEKIYPADMSYEEIT
-827 EKVYKRISD
+827 KKVYNTIKK
-836 ELKK
+836 ELK

>member
-1 MCYNLKNYRCYY
+1 M
-13 GIKGEIG
+13 IF
-20 LVFLKDYGKTAMI
+20 VKDYNKTAII
-33 YDGREYSYR
+33 YDDREYSYKE
-42 DVILGAKSFSERIE
+42 VILSAKSFSERIN

-72 LLFSFLGIWDKQGTC
+72 LLFSFLGIWNKQGTC

-96 EELAYYIKD
+96 EELTYYIKD
-105 SKPKYIFTSKNN
+105 CKPKYIFTSRVN
-117 YEAAKKGAELA
+117 YEAAAKGLELA
-128 EEDVKILVVDNIPVD
+128 GMENSVEILVVDDIPVD
-143 YQGKN
+143 YTGDDL
-148 MTIEIEDKYFVS
+148 TIEIEDKYFVS

-173 GVMLMFDNILVNME
+173 GVMLMFDNILINME
-187 GLDEYKMFQET
+187 GLDEYKMFRTT

-272 VTKAVFRLAE
+272 ITKFIFKLAE
-282 KINSKSFSRKIFK
+282 KINSKNFSRKIFK
-295 KVHEGF
+295 KVHDGF

-339 SPMISFTPVNE
+339 SPMISFTPTDE

-360 KSIDVKIAE
+360 TGVTVKIAD

-380 MKGYYNRPEATAE
+380 MKGYYGRPDATAE
-393 VIDEN
+393 VIDKE
-398 GWFHTGDLGELK
+398 GWFHTGDLGEIK

-432 NPVEIE
+432 NPIEIE
-438 QWISAKTDL
+438 QWIMANTDL
-447 IKEMAVMDYEDK
+447 IKEMAIMDYEDK

-467 FYKLHEEGVTNI
+467 FYKLHEEGITNI
-479 LETFKHGVIDEY
+479 TETFKKGVIDKY
-491 NRQAASYKKILDVKI
+491 NKQAASYKKVLDVKI
-506 VQNELPKTKI
+506 VQEELPKTKI

-526 VIEKKKEDIQDIKE
+526 VINKKEEKVQNIVE

-559 PVLPNAHLELDLG
+559 PIIPNAHLELDLG
-572 LDSLDTVELLSY
+572 LDSLDTVELLSH
-584 IEGTFGVKIDEKTF
+584 IEGTFGVKIDEQTF
-598 VEHCTVEKLAEY
+598 VEYCTVEKLAEY
-610 VEHHSNEMMNDTK
+610 VEKHSNEMMNDTK
-623 IDWKDILSQDTEGE
+623 MDWKEILSKDTEGTL
-637 FPKSNTAGRL
+637 PKSNGIGKIIKFILKPA
-647 VRLLFKLPFTFF
+647 FAFF

-664 YGVENIEQKEPVLF
+664 EGLENIEKNEPVIF
-678 VGNHQSFLDGFIVS
+678 AGNHQSFLDGFIVN
-692 QALSGEVLDKTYY
+692 QAVPNSVLDKTYY
-705 FAKIDHFRKGFM
+705 FADIKHFRKGYM
-717 KFMGDNS
+717 KFMGENS
-724 NIILVDINKNLIGS
+724 NIIFVDINKNLVNS
-738 LQMLGKA
+738 LQMLSKA
-745 LRNGK
+745 LRSGK
-750 NIVIFPEGTRTRTG
+750 NIVIFPEGTRTRDG
-764 EIGNFKKFF
+764 KINNFKKFF

-804 AGEVKIKF
+804 GGDVKVKF
-812 LEKIYPENMEYEELT
+812 LEKIYPSDMSYEEIT
-827 EKVYKRISD
+827 ERVYNTIKK
-836 ELKK
+836 ELK

>member
-1 MCYNLKNYRCYY
+1 M
-13 GIKGEIG
+13 IF
-20 LVFLKDYGKTAMI
+20 VKDYNKTAII
-33 YDGREYSYR
+33 YDDREYSYKE
-42 DVILGAKSFSERIE
+42 VILSAKSFSERIN

-72 LLFSFLGIWDKQGTC
+72 LLFSFLGIWNKQGTC

-96 EELAYYIKD
+96 EELTYYIKD
-105 SKPKYIFTSKNN
+105 CKPKYIFTSRVN
-117 YEAAKKGAELA
+117 YEAAAKGLELA
-128 EEDVKILVVDNIPVD
+128 GMENSVEILVVDDIPVD
-143 YQGKN
+143 YTGDDL
-148 MTIEIEDKYFVS
+148 TIEIEDKYFVS

-173 GVMLMFDNILVNME
+173 GVMLMFDNILINME
-187 GLDEYKMFQET
+187 GLDEYKMFRTT

-272 VTKAVFRLAE
+272 ITKFIFKLAE
-282 KINSKSFSRKIFK
+282 KISSKNFSRKIFK
-295 KVHEGF
+295 KVHDGF

-339 SPMISFTPVNE
+339 SPMISFTPTDE

-360 KSIDVKIAE
+360 TGVTVKIAD

-380 MKGYYNRPEATAE
+380 MKGYYGRPDATAE
-393 VIDEN
+393 VIDKD
-398 GWFHTGDLGELK
+398 GWFHTGDLGEIK

-432 NPVEIE
+432 NPIEIE
-438 QWISAKTDL
+438 QWIMANTDL
-447 IKEMAVMDYEDK
+447 IKEMAIMDYEDK

-467 FYKLHEEGVTNI
+467 FYKLHEEGITNI
-479 LETFKHGVIDEY
+479 TETFKKGVIDKY
-491 NRQAASYKKILDVKI
+491 NKQAASYKKVLDVKI
-506 VQNELPKTKI
+506 VQEELPKTKI

-526 VIEKKKEDIQDIKE
+526 VINKKEEKVQNIVE

-559 PVLPNAHLELDLG
+559 PIIPNAHLELDLG
-572 LDSLDTVELLSY
+572 LDSLDTVELLSH
-584 IEGTFGVKIDEKTF
+584 IEGTFGVKIDEQTF
-598 VEHCTVEKLAEY
+598 VEYCTVEKLAEY
-610 VEHHSNEMMNDTK
+610 VEKHSNEMMNDTK
-623 IDWKDILSQDTEGE
+623 MDWKEILSKDTEGE
-637 FPKSNTAGRL
+637 LPKSNRIGKIIKFILKPAF
-647 VRLLFKLPFTFF
+647 LFFV
-659 IKVKK
+659 KVKK
-664 YGVENIEQKEPVLF
+664 EGIENIEKNEPVIF
-678 VGNHQSFLDGFIVS
+678 AGNHQSFLDGFIVN
-692 QALSGEVLDKTYY
+692 QAVPNSVLDKTYY
-705 FAKIDHFRKGFM
+705 FADIKHFRKGYM
-717 KFMGDNS
+717 KFMGENS
-724 NIILVDINKNLIGS
+724 NIIFVDINKNLINS
-738 LQMLGKA
+738 LQMLSKA
-745 LRNGK
+745 LRSGK
-750 NIVIFPEGTRTRTG
+750 NIVIFPEGTRTRDG
-764 EIGNFKKFF
+764 KINNFKKFF

-783 IVPFVIDG
+783 IVPFVLDG

-804 AGEVKIKF
+804 GGDVKVKF
-812 LEKIYPENMEYEELT
+812 LEKIYPADMSYEEIT
-827 EKVYKRISD
+827 EKVYNTIKK
-836 ELKK
+836 ELK

>member
-1 MCYNLKNYRCYY
+1 M
-13 GIKGEIG
+13 IF
-20 LVFLKDYGKTAMI
+20 VKDYNKTAII
-33 YDGREYSYR
+33 YDDREYSYKE
-42 DVILGAKSFSERIE
+42 VILSAKSFSERIN

-72 LLFSFLGIWDKQGTC
+72 LLFSFLGIWNKQGTC

-96 EELAYYIKD
+96 EELTYYIKD
-105 SKPKYIFTSKNN
+105 CEPKYIFTSKVN
-117 YEAAKKGAELA
+117 YEAAVKGLELA
-128 EEDVKILVVDNIPVD
+128 GMRNSVEILIVDDIPID
-143 YQGKN
+143 YTGDDL
-148 MTIEIEDKYFVS
+148 TIEIEDKYFVS
-160 LILYTSGT
+160 LVLYTSGT

-173 GVMLMFDNILVNME
+173 GVMLMFDNILINME
-187 GLDEYKMFQET
+187 GLDEYKMFRTT

-223 GATIVFLKEVSS
+223 GSTIVFLKEVSS

-272 VTKAVFRLAE
+272 ITKFIFKLAE
-282 KINSKSFSRKIFK
+282 KINNKNFSRKIFK
-295 KVHEGF
+295 KVHDGF

-339 SPMISFTPVNE
+339 SPMISFTPTDE

-360 KSIDVKIAE
+360 TGVTVKIAD

-380 MKGYYNRPEATAE
+380 MKGYYGRPDATAE
-393 VIDEN
+393 VIDKD
-398 GWFHTGDLGELK
+398 GWFHTGDLGEIK

-432 NPVEIE
+432 NPIEIE
-438 QWISAKTDL
+438 QWIMANTDL
-447 IKEMAVMDYEDK
+447 IKEMAIMDYEDK

-467 FYKLHEEGVTNI
+467 FYKLHEEGITNI
-479 LETFKHGVIDEY
+479 TETFKKGVVDKY
-491 NRQAASYKKILDVKI
+491 NKQAASYKKVLDVKI
-506 VQNELPKTKI
+506 VQEELPKTKI

-526 VIEKKKEDIQDIKE
+526 VINKKEEKVQNIVE

-559 PVLPNAHLELDLG
+559 PIIPNAHLELDLG
-572 LDSLDTVELLSY
+572 LDSLDTVELLSH
-584 IEGTFGVKIDEKTF
+584 IEGTFGVKIDEQTF
-598 VEHCTVEKLAEY
+598 VEYCTVEKLAEY
-610 VEHHSNEMMNDTK
+610 VEKHSNEMMNDTK
-623 IDWKDILSQDTEGE
+623 MDWKEILSKDTEGTL
-637 FPKSNTAGRL
+637 PKSNGIGKIIKFILKPA
-647 VRLLFKLPFTFF
+647 FAFF

-664 YGVENIEQKEPVLF
+664 EGLENIEKNEPVIF
-678 VGNHQSFLDGFIVS
+678 AGNHQSFLDGFIVN
-692 QALSGEVLDKTYY
+692 QAVPNSVLDKTYY
-705 FAKIDHFRKGFM
+705 FADIKHFRKGYM
-717 KFMGDNS
+717 KFMGENS
-724 NIILVDINKNLIGS
+724 NIIFVDINKNLVNS
-738 LQMLGKA
+738 LQMLSKA
-745 LRNGK
+745 LRSGK
-750 NIVIFPEGTRTRTG
+750 NIVIFPEGTRTRDG
-764 EIGNFKKFF
+764 KINNFKKFF

-804 AGEVKIKF
+804 GGDVKVKF
-812 LEKIYPENMEYEELT
+812 LEKIYPSDMSYEEIT
-827 EKVYKRISD
+827 ERVYNTIKK
-836 ELKK
+836 ELK

>member
-1 MCYNLKNYRCYY
+1 M
-13 GIKGEIG
+13 IF
-20 LVFLKDYGKTAMI
+20 VKDYNKTAII
-33 YDGREYSYR
+33 YDDREYSYKE
-42 DVILGAKSFSERIE
+42 VILSAKSFSERIN

-72 LLFSFLGIWDKQGTC
+72 LLFSFLGIWNKQGTC

-96 EELAYYIKD
+96 EELTYYIKD
-105 SKPKYIFTSKNN
+105 CEPKYIFTSKVN
-117 YEAAKKGAELA
+117 YEAAVKGLELA
-128 EEDVKILVVDNIPVD
+128 GMRNSVEILIVDDIPID
-143 YQGKN
+143 YTGDDL
-148 MTIEIEDKYFVS
+148 TIEIEDKYFVS

-173 GVMLMFDNILVNME
+173 GVMLMFDNILINME
-187 GLDEYKMFQET
+187 GLDEYKMFRTT

-272 VTKAVFRLAE
+272 ITKFIFKLAE
-282 KINSKSFSRKIFK
+282 KINNKNFSRKIFK
-295 KVHEGF
+295 KVHDGF

-339 SPMISFTPVNE
+339 SPMISFTPTDE

-360 KSIDVKIAE
+360 TGVTVKIAD

-380 MKGYYNRPEATAE
+380 MKGYYGRPDATAE
-393 VIDEN
+393 VIDKD
-398 GWFHTGDLGELK
+398 GWFHTGDLGEIK

-432 NPVEIE
+432 NPIEIE
-438 QWISAKTDL
+438 QWIMANTDL
-447 IKEMAVMDYEDK
+447 IKEMAIMDYEDK

-467 FYKLHEEGVTNI
+467 FYKLHEEGITNI
-479 LETFKHGVIDEY
+479 TETFKKGVVDKY
-491 NRQAASYKKILDVKI
+491 NKQAASYKKVLDVKI
-506 VQNELPKTKI
+506 VQEELPKTKI

-526 VIEKKKEDIQDIKE
+526 VINKKEEKVQNIVE

-559 PVLPNAHLELDLG
+559 PIIPNAHLELDLG
-572 LDSLDTVELLSY
+572 LDSLDTVELLSH
-584 IEGTFGVKIDEKTF
+584 IEGTFGVKIDEQTF
-598 VEHCTVEKLAEY
+598 VEYCTVEKLAEY
-610 VEHHSNEMMNDTK
+610 VEKHSNEMMNDTK
-623 IDWKDILSQDTEGE
+623 MDWKEILSKDTEGTL
-637 FPKSNTAGRL
+637 PKSNGIGKIIKFILKPA
-647 VRLLFKLPFTFF
+647 FAFF

-664 YGVENIEQKEPVLF
+664 EGLENIEKNEPVIF
-678 VGNHQSFLDGFIVS
+678 AGNHQSFLDGFIVN
-692 QALSGEVLDKTYY
+692 QAVPNSVLDKTYY
-705 FAKIDHFRKGFM
+705 FADIKHFRKGYM
-717 KFMGDNS
+717 KFMGENS
-724 NIILVDINKNLIGS
+724 NIIFVDINKNLVNS
-738 LQMLGKA
+738 LQMLSKA
-745 LRNGK
+745 LRSGK
-750 NIVIFPEGTRTRTG
+750 NIVIFPEGTRTRDG
-764 EIGNFKKFF
+764 KINNFKKFF

-791 AYEAYPPSSKYPK
+791 AYEAYPLSSKYPK
-804 AGEVKIKF
+804 GGDVKVKF
-812 LEKIYPENMEYEELT
+812 LEKIYPSDMSYEEIT
-827 EKVYKRISD
+827 ERVYNTIKK
-836 ELKK
+836 ELK

>member
-1 MCYNLKNYRCYY
+1 M
-13 GIKGEIG
+13 IF
-20 LVFLKDYGKTAMI
+20 VKDYNKTAII
-33 YDGREYSYR
+33 YDDREYSYKE
-42 DVILGAKSFSERIE
+42 VILSAKSFSERID

-72 LLFSFLGIWDKQGTC
+72 LLFSFLGIWNKQGTC

-96 EELAYYIKD
+96 EELTYYIKD
-105 SKPKYIFTSKNN
+105 CKPKYIFTSKGN
-117 YEAAKKGAELA
+117 YEAAAKGLELA
-128 EEDVKILVVDNIPVD
+128 GMENSVEILVVDDIPVD
-143 YQGKN
+143 YTGDDL
-148 MTIEIEDKYFVS
+148 TIEIEDKYFVS

-173 GVMLMFDNILVNME
+173 GVMLMFDNILINME
-187 GLDEYKMFQET
+187 GLDEYKMFRTT

-272 VTKAVFRLAE
+272 ITKFIFKLAE
-282 KINSKSFSRKIFK
+282 KINNKNFSRKIFK
-295 KVHEGF
+295 KVHDGF

-339 SPMISFTPVNE
+339 SPMISFTPTDE

-360 KSIDVKIAE
+360 TGVTVKIAD

-380 MKGYYNRPEATAE
+380 MKGYYGRPDATAE
-393 VIDEN
+393 VIDKD
-398 GWFHTGDLGELK
+398 GWFHTGDLGEIK

-432 NPVEIE
+432 NPIEIE
-438 QWISAKTDL
+438 QWIMANTDL
-447 IKEMAVMDYEDK
+447 IKEMAIMDYEDK

-467 FYKLHEEGVTNI
+467 FYKLHEEGITNI
-479 LETFKHGVIDEY
+479 TETFKKGVIDKY
-491 NRQAASYKKILDVKI
+491 NKQAASYKKVLDVKI
-506 VQNELPKTKI
+506 VQEELPKTKI

-526 VIEKKKEDIQDIKE
+526 VINKKEEKVQNIVE

-559 PVLPNAHLELDLG
+559 PIIPNAHLELDLG
-572 LDSLDTVELLSY
+572 LDSLDTVELLSH
-584 IEGTFGVKIDEKTF
+584 IEGTFGVKIDEQTF
-598 VEHCTVEKLAEY
+598 VEYCTVEKLAEY
-610 VEHHSNEMMNDTK
+610 VEKHSNEMMNDTK
-623 IDWKDILSQDTEGE
+623 MDWKEILSKDTEGE
-637 FPKSNTAGRL
+637 LPKSNRIGKIIKFILKPAF
-647 VRLLFKLPFTFF
+647 LFFV
-659 IKVKK
+659 KVKK
-664 YGVENIEQKEPVLF
+664 EGIENIEKNEPVIF
-678 VGNHQSFLDGFIVS
+678 AGNHQSFLDGFIVN
-692 QALSGEVLDKTYY
+692 QAVPNSVLDKTYY
-705 FAKIDHFRKGFM
+705 FADIKHFRKGYM
-717 KFMGDNS
+717 KFMGENS
-724 NIILVDINKNLIGS
+724 NIIFVDINKNLVSS
-738 LQMLGKA
+738 LQILSKA

-750 NIVIFPEGTRTRTG
+750 NIVIFPEGTRTRDG
-764 EIGNFKKFF
+764 KINNFKKFF

-783 IVPFVIDG
+783 IVPFVLDG

-804 AGEVKIKF
+804 GGDVKVKF
-812 LEKIYPENMEYEELT
+812 LEKIYPSDMSYEEIT
-827 EKVYKRISD
+827 EKVYNTIKK
-836 ELKK
+836 ELK

>member
-1 MCYNLKNYRCYY
+1 M
-13 GIKGEIG
+13 
-20 LVFLKDYGKTAMI
+20 VFLKDYGKTAMI

-42 DVILGAKSFSERIE
+42 DVILGAKSFSERID

-72 LLFSFLGIWDKQGTC
+72 LLFSFLGIWNKQGTC

-96 EELAYYIKD
+96 EELTYYIKD
-105 SKPKYIFTSKNN
+105 CKPKYIFTSRVN
-117 YEAAKKGAELA
+117 YEAAAKGLELA
-128 EEDVKILVVDNIPVD
+128 GMENSVEILVVDDIPVD
-143 YQGKN
+143 YTGDDL
-148 MTIEIEDKYFVS
+148 TIEIEDKYFVS

-173 GVMLMFDNILVNME
+173 GVMLMFDNILINME
-187 GLDEYKMFQET
+187 GLDEYKMFRTT

-272 VTKAVFRLAE
+272 ITKFIFKLAE
-282 KINSKSFSRKIFK
+282 KINSKNFSRKIFK
-295 KVHEGF
+295 KVHDGF

-339 SPMISFTPVNE
+339 SPMISFTPTDE

-360 KSIDVKIAE
+360 TGVTVKIAD

-380 MKGYYNRPEATAE
+380 MKGYYGRPDATAE
-393 VIDEN
+393 VIDKD
-398 GWFHTGDLGELK
+398 GWFHTGDLGEIK

-432 NPVEIE
+432 NPIEIE
-438 QWISAKTDL
+438 QWIMANTDL
-447 IKEMAVMDYEDK
+447 IKEMVIMDYEDK

-467 FYKLHEEGVTNI
+467 FYKLHEEGITNI
-479 LETFKHGVIDEY
+479 TETFKKGVIDKY
-491 NRQAASYKKILDVKI
+491 NKQAASYKKVLDVKI
-506 VQNELPKTKI
+506 VQEELPKTKI

-526 VIEKKKEDIQDIKE
+526 VINKKEEKVQNIVE

-559 PVLPNAHLELDLG
+559 PIIPNAHLELDLG
-572 LDSLDTVELLSY
+572 LDSLDTVELLSH
-584 IEGTFGVKIDEKTF
+584 IEGTFGVKIDEQTF

-610 VEHHSNEMMNDTK
+610 VEKHSNEMMNDTQM
-623 IDWKDILSQDTEGE
+623 DWKEILSKDTEGE
-637 FPKSNTAGRL
+637 LPKSNGIGKIIKFILKPAF
-647 VRLLFKLPFTFF
+647 LFFV
-659 IKVKK
+659 KVKK
-664 YGVENIEQKEPVLF
+664 EGLENIEKNEPVIF
-678 VGNHQSFLDGFIVS
+678 AGNHQSFLDGFIVN
-692 QALSGEVLDKTYY
+692 QAVPNSVLDKTYY
-705 FAKIDHFRKGFM
+705 FADIKHFKKGYM
-717 KFMGDNS
+717 KFMGENS
-724 NIILVDINKNLIGS
+724 NIIFVDINKNLVNS
-738 LQMLGKA
+738 LQMLSKA
-745 LRNGK
+745 LRSGK
-750 NIVIFPEGTRTRTG
+750 NIVIFPEGTRTRDG
-764 EIGNFKKFF
+764 KINNFKKFF

-783 IVPFVIDG
+783 IVPFVLDG

-804 AGEVKIKF
+804 GGDVKVKF
-812 LEKIYPENMEYEELT
+812 LEKIYPADMSYEEIT
-827 EKVYKRISD
+827 EKVYNTIKK
-836 ELKK
+836 ELK

>member
-1 MCYNLKNYRCYY
+1 M
-13 GIKGEIG
+13 IF
-20 LVFLKDYGKTAMI
+20 VKDYNKTAII
-33 YDGREYSYR
+33 YDDREYSYKE
-42 DVILGAKSFSERIE
+42 VILSAKSFSERIN

-72 LLFSFLGIWDKQGTC
+72 LLFSFLGIWNKQGTC

-96 EELAYYIKD
+96 EELTYYIKD
-105 SKPKYIFTSKNN
+105 CKPKYIFTSRVN
-117 YEAAKKGAELA
+117 YKAAAKGLELA
-128 EEDVKILVVDNIPVD
+128 GMENSVEILVVDDIPVD
-143 YQGKN
+143 YTGDDL
-148 MTIEIEDKYFVS
+148 TIEIEDKYFVS

-173 GVMLMFDNILVNME
+173 GVMLMFDNILINME
-187 GLDEYKMFQET
+187 GLDEYKMFRTT

-223 GATIVFLKEVSS
+223 GATIAFLKEVSS

-272 VTKAVFRLAE
+272 ITKFIFKLAE
-282 KINSKSFSRKIFK
+282 KINSKNFSRKIFK
-295 KVHEGF
+295 KVHDGF

-339 SPMISFTPVNE
+339 SPMISFTPTDE

-360 KSIDVKIAE
+360 TGVTVKIAD

-380 MKGYYNRPEATAE
+380 MKGYYGRPDATAE
-393 VIDEN
+393 VIDKD
-398 GWFHTGDLGELK
+398 GWFHTGDLGEIK

-432 NPVEIE
+432 NPIEIE
-438 QWISAKTDL
+438 QWIMANTDL
-447 IKEMAVMDYEDK
+447 IKEMAIMDYEDK

-467 FYKLHEEGVTNI
+467 FYKLHEEGITNI
-479 LETFKHGVIDEY
+479 TETFKKGVIDKY
-491 NRQAASYKKILDVKI
+491 NKQAASYKKVLDVKI
-506 VQNELPKTKI
+506 VQEELPKTKI

-526 VIEKKKEDIQDIKE
+526 VINKKEEKVQNIVE

-559 PVLPNAHLELDLG
+559 PIIPNAHLELDLG
-572 LDSLDTVELLSY
+572 LDSLDTVELLSH
-584 IEGTFGVKIDEKTF
+584 IEGTFGVKIDEQTF
-598 VEHCTVEKLAEY
+598 VEYCTVEKLAEY
-610 VEHHSNEMMNDTK
+610 VEKHSNEMMNDTK
-623 IDWKDILSQDTEGE
+623 MDWKEILSKDTEGE
-637 FPKSNTAGRL
+637 LPKSNRIGKIIKFILKPAF
-647 VRLLFKLPFTFF
+647 LFFV
-659 IKVKK
+659 KVKK
-664 YGVENIEQKEPVLF
+664 EGLENIEKNEPVIF
-678 VGNHQSFLDGFIVS
+678 AGNHQSFLDGFIVN
-692 QALSGEVLDKTYY
+692 QAVPNSVLDKTYY
-705 FAKIDHFRKGFM
+705 FADIKHFKKGYM
-717 KFMGDNS
+717 KFMGENS
-724 NIILVDINKNLIGS
+724 NIIFVDINKNLVNS
-738 LQMLGKA
+738 LQMLSKA

-750 NIVIFPEGTRTRTG
+750 NIVIFPEGTRTRDG
-764 EIGNFKKFF
+764 KINNFKKFF

-783 IVPFVIDG
+783 IVPFVLDG

-804 AGEVKIKF
+804 GGDVKVKF
-812 LEKIYPENMEYEELT
+812 LEKIYPADMSYEEIT
-827 EKVYKRISD
+827 EKVYNTIKK
-836 ELKK
+836 ELK

>member
-1 MCYNLKNYRCYY
+1 M
-13 GIKGEIG
+13 IF
-20 LVFLKDYGKTAMI
+20 VKDYNKTAII
-33 YDGREYSYR
+33 YDDREYSYKE
-42 DVILGAKSFSERIE
+42 VILSAKSFSERIN

-72 LLFSFLGIWDKQGTC
+72 LLFSFLGIWNKQGTC

-96 EELAYYIKD
+96 EELTYYIKD
-105 SKPKYIFTSKNN
+105 CEPKYIFTSRVN
-117 YEAAKKGAELA
+117 YEAAVKGLELA
-128 EEDVKILVVDNIPVD
+128 GMRDSVEILIVDDIPID
-143 YQGKN
+143 YTGDDL
-148 MTIEIEDKYFVS
+148 TIEIEDKYFVS

-173 GVMLMFDNILVNME
+173 GVMLMFDNILINME
-187 GLDEYKMFQET
+187 GLDEYKMFRTT

-223 GATIVFLKEVSS
+223 GSTIVFLKEVSS

-265 EKINGGK
+265 EKINSGK
-272 VTKAVFRLAE
+272 ITKFIFKLAE
-282 KINSKSFSRKIFK
+282 KINNKNFSRKIFK
-295 KVHEGF
+295 KVHDGF

-339 SPMISFTPVNE
+339 SPMISFTPTDE

-360 KSIDVKIAE
+360 TGVTVKIAD
-369 DGEILAKGRNV
+369 DGEILVKGRNV
-380 MKGYYNRPEATAE
+380 MKGYYGRPDATAE
-393 VIDEN
+393 VIDKD
-398 GWFHTGDLGELK
+398 GWFHTGDLGEIK

-432 NPVEIE
+432 NPIEIE
-438 QWISAKTDL
+438 QWIMANTDL
-447 IKEMAVMDYEDK
+447 IKEMAIMDYEDK

-467 FYKLHEEGVTNI
+467 FYKLHEEGITNI
-479 LETFKHGVIDEY
+479 TETFKKGVIDKY
-491 NRQAASYKKILDVKI
+491 NKQAASYKKVLDVKI
-506 VQNELPKTKI
+506 VQEELPKTKI

-526 VIEKKKEDIQDIKE
+526 VINKKEEKVQNIVE

-559 PVLPNAHLELDLG
+559 PIIPNAHLELDLG
-572 LDSLDTVELLSY
+572 LDSLDTVELLSH
-584 IEGTFGVKIDEKTF
+584 IEGTFGVKIDEQTF
-598 VEHCTVEKLAEY
+598 VEYCTVEKLAEY
-610 VEHHSNEMMNDTK
+610 VEKHSNEMMNDTK
-623 IDWKDILSQDTEGE
+623 MDWKEILSKDTEGE
-637 FPKSNTAGRL
+637 LPKSNGIGKIIKFILKPA
-647 VRLLFKLPFTFF
+647 FAFF

-664 YGVENIEQKEPVLF
+664 EGLENIEKNEPVIF
-678 VGNHQSFLDGFIVS
+678 AGNHQSFLDGFIVN
-692 QALSGEVLDKTYY
+692 QAVPNSVLDKTYY
-705 FAKIDHFRKGFM
+705 FADIKHFRKGYM
-717 KFMGDNS
+717 KFMGENS
-724 NIILVDINKNLIGS
+724 NIIFVDINKNLINS
-738 LQMLGKA
+738 LQMLSKA
-745 LRNGK
+745 LRSGK
-750 NIVIFPEGTRTRTG
+750 NIVIFPEGTRTRDG
-764 EIGNFKKFF
+764 KINNFKKFF

-783 IVPFVIDG
+783 IVPFVLDG

-804 AGEVKIKF
+804 GGDVKVKF
-812 LEKIYPENMEYEELT
+812 LEKIYPSDMSYEEIT
-827 EKVYKRISD
+827 EKVYNTIKK
-836 ELKK
+836 ELK

>member
-1 MCYNLKNYRCYY
+1 M
-13 GIKGEIG
+13 IF
-20 LVFLKDYGKTAMI
+20 VKDYNKTAII
-33 YDGREYSYR
+33 YDEREYSYKE
-42 DVILGAKSFSERIE
+42 VILSAKSFSERIN

-72 LLFSFLGIWDKQGTC
+72 LLFSFLGIWNKQGTC

-96 EELAYYIKD
+96 EELTYYIKD
-105 SKPKYIFTSKNN
+105 CKPKYIFTSRVN
-117 YEAAKKGAELA
+117 YKAAAKGLELA
-128 EEDVKILVVDNIPVD
+128 GMENSVEILVVDDIPVD
-143 YQGKN
+143 YTGDDL
-148 MTIEIEDKYFVS
+148 TIEIEDKYFVS

-173 GVMLMFDNILVNME
+173 GVMLMFDNILINME
-187 GLDEYKMFQET
+187 GLDEYKMFRTT

-272 VTKAVFRLAE
+272 ITKFIFKLAE
-282 KINSKSFSRKIFK
+282 KINSKNFSRKIFK
-295 KVHEGF
+295 KVHDGF

-339 SPMISFTPVNE
+339 SPMISFTPTDE

-360 KSIDVKIAE
+360 TGVTVKIAD

-380 MKGYYNRPEATAE
+380 MKGYYGRPDATAE
-393 VIDEN
+393 VIDKE
-398 GWFHTGDLGELK
+398 GWFHTGDLGEIK

-432 NPVEIE
+432 NPIEIE
-438 QWISAKTDL
+438 QWIMANTDL
-447 IKEMAVMDYEDK
+447 IKEMAIMDYEDK

-467 FYKLHEEGVTNI
+467 FYKLHEEGITNI
-479 LETFKHGVIDEY
+479 TETFKKGVIDKY
-491 NRQAASYKKILDVKI
+491 NKQAASYKKVLDVKI
-506 VQNELPKTKI
+506 VQEELPKTKI

-526 VIEKKKEDIQDIKE
+526 VINKKEEKVQNIVE

-559 PVLPNAHLELDLG
+559 PIIPNAHLELDLG
-572 LDSLDTVELLSY
+572 LDSLDTVELLSH
-584 IEGTFGVKIDEKTF
+584 IEGTFGVKIDEQTF
-598 VEHCTVEKLAEY
+598 VEYCTVEKLAEY
-610 VEHHSNEMMNDTK
+610 VEKHSNEMMNDTK
-623 IDWKDILSQDTEGE
+623 MDWKEILSKDTEGE
-637 FPKSNTAGRL
+637 LPKSNRIGKIIKFIL
-647 VRLLFKLPFTFF
+647 KPVFLFFV
-659 IKVKK
+659 KVKK
-664 YGVENIEQKEPVLF
+664 EGLENIEKNEPVIF
-678 VGNHQSFLDGFIVS
+678 AGNHQSFLDGFIVN
-692 QALSGEVLDKTYY
+692 QAVPNSVLDKTYY
-705 FAKIDHFRKGFM
+705 FADIKHFKKGYM
-717 KFMGDNS
+717 KFMGENS
-724 NIILVDINKNLIGS
+724 NIIFVDINKNLVNS
-738 LQMLGKA
+738 LQMLSKA

-750 NIVIFPEGTRTRTG
+750 NIVIFPEGTRTRDG
-764 EIGNFKKFF
+764 KINNFKKFF

-783 IVPFVIDG
+783 IVPFVLDG

-804 AGEVKIKF
+804 GGDVKVKF
-812 LEKIYPENMEYEELT
+812 LEKIYPADMSYEEIT
-827 EKVYKRISD
+827 EKVYNTIKK
-836 ELKK
+836 ELK

>member
-1 MCYNLKNYRCYY
+1 M
-13 GIKGEIG
+13 IF
-20 LVFLKDYGKTAMI
+20 VKDYNKTAII
-33 YDGREYSYR
+33 YDDREYSYKE
-42 DVILGAKSFSERIE
+42 VILSAKSFSERIN

-72 LLFSFLGIWDKQGTC
+72 LLFSFLGIWNKQGTC

-96 EELAYYIKD
+96 EELTYYIKD
-105 SKPKYIFTSKNN
+105 CEPKYIFTSKVN
-117 YEAAKKGAELA
+117 YEAAVKGLELA
-128 EEDVKILVVDNIPVD
+128 GMKNSVEILIVDDIPID
-143 YQGKN
+143 YTGDDL
-148 MTIEIEDKYFVS
+148 TIEIEDKYFVS

-173 GVMLMFDNILVNME
+173 GVMLMFDNILINME
-187 GLDEYKMFQET
+187 GLDEYKMFRTT

-223 GATIVFLKEVSS
+223 GSTIVFLKEVSS

-272 VTKAVFRLAE
+272 ITKFIFKLAE
-282 KINSKSFSRKIFK
+282 KINNKNFSRKIFK
-295 KVHEGF
+295 KVHDGF

-339 SPMISFTPVNE
+339 SPMISFTPTDE

-360 KSIDVKIAE
+360 TGVTVKIAD

-380 MKGYYNRPEATAE
+380 MKGYYGRPDATAE
-393 VIDEN
+393 VIDKD
-398 GWFHTGDLGELK
+398 GWFHTGDLGEIK

-432 NPVEIE
+432 NPIEIE
-438 QWISAKTDL
+438 QWIMANTDL
-447 IKEMAVMDYEDK
+447 IKEMAIMDYEDK

-467 FYKLHEEGVTNI
+467 FYKLHEEGITNI
-479 LETFKHGVIDEY
+479 TETFKKGVIDKY
-491 NRQAASYKKILDVKI
+491 NKQAASYKKVLDVKI
-506 VQNELPKTKI
+506 VQEELPKTKI

-526 VIEKKKEDIQDIKE
+526 VINKKEEKVQNIVE

-559 PVLPNAHLELDLG
+559 PIIPNAHLELDLG
-572 LDSLDTVELLSY
+572 LDSLDTVELLSH
-584 IEGTFGVKIDEKTF
+584 IEGTFGVKIDEQTF

-610 VEHHSNEMMNDTK
+610 VEKHSNEMMNDTK
-623 IDWKDILSQDTEGE
+623 MDWKEILSKDTEGE
-637 FPKSNTAGRL
+637 LPKSNGIGKIIKFILKPAF
-647 VRLLFKLPFTFF
+647 LFFV
-659 IKVKK
+659 KVKK
-664 YGVENIEQKEPVLF
+664 EGLENIEKNEPVIF
-678 VGNHQSFLDGFIVS
+678 AGNHQSFLDGFIVN
-692 QALSGEVLDKTYY
+692 QAVPNSVLDKTYY
-705 FAKIDHFRKGFM
+705 FADIKHFKKGYM
-717 KFMGDNS
+717 KFMGENS
-724 NIILVDINKNLIGS
+724 NIIFVDINKNLVNS
-738 LQMLGKA
+738 LQMLSKA

-750 NIVIFPEGTRTRTG
+750 NIVIFPEGTRTRDG
-764 EIGNFKKFF
+764 KINNFKKFF

-783 IVPFVIDG
+783 IVPFVLDG

-804 AGEVKIKF
+804 GGDVKVKF
-812 LEKIYPENMEYEELT
+812 LEKIYPADMSYEEIT
-827 EKVYKRISD
+827 EKVYNTIKK
-836 ELKK
+836 ELK

>member
-1 MCYNLKNYRCYY
+1 M
-13 GIKGEIG
+13 IF
-20 LVFLKDYGKTAMI
+20 VKDYNKTAII
-33 YDGREYSYR
+33 YDDREYSYKE
-42 DVILGAKSFSERIE
+42 VILSAKSFSERIN

-72 LLFSFLGIWDKQGTC
+72 LLFSFLGIWNKQGTC

-96 EELAYYIKD
+96 EELTYYIKD
-105 SKPKYIFTSKNN
+105 CKPKYIFTSRVN
-117 YEAAKKGAELA
+117 YEAAAKGLELA
-128 EEDVKILVVDNIPVD
+128 GMENSVEILVVDDIPVD
-143 YQGKN
+143 YTGDDL
-148 MTIEIEDKYFVS
+148 TIEIEDKYFVS

-173 GVMLMFDNILVNME
+173 GVMLMFDNILINME
-187 GLDEYKMFQET
+187 GLDEYKMFRTT

-272 VTKAVFRLAE
+272 ITKFIFKLAE
-282 KINSKSFSRKIFK
+282 KINSKNFSRKIFK
-295 KVHEGF
+295 KVHDGF

-339 SPMISFTPVNE
+339 SPMISFTPTDE

-360 KSIDVKIAE
+360 TGVTVKIAD

-380 MKGYYNRPEATAE
+380 MKGYYGRPDATAE
-393 VIDEN
+393 IIDKE
-398 GWFHTGDLGELK
+398 GWFHTGDLGEIK

-432 NPVEIE
+432 NPIEIE
-438 QWISAKTDL
+438 QWIMANTDL
-447 IKEMAVMDYEDK
+447 IKEMAIMDYEDK

-467 FYKLHEEGVTNI
+467 FYKLHEEGITNI
-479 LETFKHGVIDEY
+479 TETFKKGVIDKY
-491 NRQAASYKKILDVKI
+491 NKQAASYKKVLDVKI
-506 VQNELPKTKI
+506 VQEELPKTKI

-526 VIEKKKEDIQDIKE
+526 VINKKEEKVQNIVE

-559 PVLPNAHLELDLG
+559 PIIPNAHLELDLG
-572 LDSLDTVELLSY
+572 LDSLDTVELLSH
-584 IEGTFGVKIDEKTF
+584 IEGTFGVKIDEQTF

-610 VEHHSNEMMNDTK
+610 VEKHSNEMMNDTK
-623 IDWKDILSQDTEGE
+623 MDWKEILSKDTEGE
-637 FPKSNTAGRL
+637 LPKSNRIGKIIKFILKPAF
-647 VRLLFKLPFTFF
+647 LFFV
-659 IKVKK
+659 KVKK
-664 YGVENIEQKEPVLF
+664 EGIENIEKNEPVIF
-678 VGNHQSFLDGFIVS
+678 AGNHQSFLDGFIVN
-692 QALSGEVLDKTYY
+692 QAVPNSVLDKTYY
-705 FAKIDHFRKGFM
+705 FADIKHFKKGYM
-717 KFMGDNS
+717 KFMGENS
-724 NIILVDINKNLIGS
+724 NIIFVDINKNLVNS
-738 LQMLGKA
+738 LQMLSKA

-750 NIVIFPEGTRTRTG
+750 NIVIFPEGTRTRDG
-764 EIGNFKKFF
+764 KINNFKKFF

-783 IVPFVIDG
+783 IVPFVLDG

-804 AGEVKIKF
+804 GGDVKVKF
-812 LEKIYPENMEYEELT
+812 LEKIYPSDMSYEEIT
-827 EKVYKRISD
+827 EKVYNTIKK
-836 ELKK
+836 ELK

>member
-1 MCYNLKNYRCYY
+1 M
-13 GIKGEIG
+13 IF
-20 LVFLKDYGKTAMI
+20 VKDYNKTAII
-33 YDGREYSYR
+33 YDYREYSYKE
-42 DVILGAKSFSERIE
+42 VILSAKSFSERIN

-72 LLFSFLGIWDKQGTC
+72 LLFSFLGIWNKQGTC

-96 EELAYYIKD
+96 EELTYYIKD
-105 SKPKYIFTSKNN
+105 CKPKYIFTSRVN
-117 YEAAKKGAELA
+117 YEAAAKGLELA
-128 EEDVKILVVDNIPVD
+128 GMENSVEILVVDDIPVD
-143 YQGKN
+143 YTGDDL
-148 MTIEIEDKYFVS
+148 TIEIEDKYFVS

-173 GVMLMFDNILVNME
+173 GVMLMFDNILINME
-187 GLDEYKMFQET
+187 GLDEYKMFRTT

-272 VTKAVFRLAE
+272 ITKFIFKLAE
-282 KINSKSFSRKIFK
+282 KINSKNFSRKIFK
-295 KVHEGF
+295 KVHDGF

-339 SPMISFTPVNE
+339 SPMISFTPTDE

-360 KSIDVKIAE
+360 TGVTVKIAD

-380 MKGYYNRPEATAE
+380 MKGYYGRPDATAE
-393 VIDEN
+393 VIDKE
-398 GWFHTGDLGELK
+398 GWFHTGDLGEIK

-432 NPVEIE
+432 NPIEIE
-438 QWISAKTDL
+438 QWIMANTDL
-447 IKEMAVMDYEDK
+447 IKEMAIMDYEDK

-467 FYKLHEEGVTNI
+467 FYKLHEEGITNI
-479 LETFKHGVIDEY
+479 TETFKKGVIDKY
-491 NRQAASYKKILDVKI
+491 NKQAASYKKVLDVKI
-506 VQNELPKTKI
+506 VQEELPKTKI

-526 VIEKKKEDIQDIKE
+526 VINKKEEKVQNIVE

-559 PVLPNAHLELDLG
+559 PIIPNAHLELDLG
-572 LDSLDTVELLSY
+572 LDSLDTVELLSH
-584 IEGTFGVKIDEKTF
+584 IEGTFGVKIDEQTF

-610 VEHHSNEMMNDTK
+610 VEKHSNEMMNDTK
-623 IDWKDILSQDTEGE
+623 MDWKEILSKDTEGE
-637 FPKSNTAGRL
+637 LPKSNGIGKIIKFILKPAF
-647 VRLLFKLPFTFF
+647 LFFV
-659 IKVKK
+659 KVKK
-664 YGVENIEQKEPVLF
+664 EGLENIEKNEPVIF
-678 VGNHQSFLDGFIVS
+678 AGNHQSFLDGFIVN
-692 QALSGEVLDKTYY
+692 QAVPNSVLDKTYY
-705 FAKIDHFRKGFM
+705 FADIKHFKKGYM
-717 KFMGDNS
+717 KFMGENS
-724 NIILVDINKNLIGS
+724 NIIFVDINKNLVNS
-738 LQMLGKA
+738 LQMLSKA

-750 NIVIFPEGTRTRTG
+750 NIVIFPEGTRTRDG
-764 EIGNFKKFF
+764 KINNFKKFF

-783 IVPFVIDG
+783 IVPFVLDG

-804 AGEVKIKF
+804 GGDVKVKF
-812 LEKIYPENMEYEELT
+812 LEKIYPADMSYEEIT
-827 EKVYKRISD
+827 EKVYNTIKK
-836 ELKK
+836 ELK

>member
-1 MCYNLKNYRCYY
+1 M
-13 GIKGEIG
+13 IF
-20 LVFLKDYGKTAMI
+20 VKDYNKTAII
-33 YDGREYSYR
+33 YDDREYSYKE
-42 DVILGAKSFSERIE
+42 VILSAKSFSERIN

-72 LLFSFLGIWDKQGTC
+72 LLFSFLGIWNKQGTC

-96 EELAYYIKD
+96 EELTYYIKD
-105 SKPKYIFTSKNN
+105 CKPKYIFTSRVN
-117 YEAAKKGAELA
+117 YEAAAKGLELVGM
-128 EEDVKILVVDNIPVD
+128 ENSVEILVVDDIPVD
-143 YQGKN
+143 YTGDDL
-148 MTIEIEDKYFVS
+148 TIEIEDKYFVS

-173 GVMLMFDNILVNME
+173 GVMLMFDNILINME
-187 GLDEYKMFQET
+187 GLDEYKMFRTT

-272 VTKAVFRLAE
+272 ITKFIFKLAE
-282 KINSKSFSRKIFK
+282 KINSKNFSRKIFK
-295 KVHEGF
+295 KVHDGF

-339 SPMISFTPVNE
+339 SPMISFTPTDE

-360 KSIDVKIAE
+360 TGVTVKIAD

-380 MKGYYNRPEATAE
+380 MKGYYGRPDATAE
-393 VIDEN
+393 VIDKE
-398 GWFHTGDLGELK
+398 GWFHTGDLGEIK

-432 NPVEIE
+432 NPIEIE
-438 QWISAKTDL
+438 QWIMANTDL
-447 IKEMAVMDYEDK
+447 IKEMAIMDYEDK

-467 FYKLHEEGVTNI
+467 FYKLHEEGITNI
-479 LETFKHGVIDEY
+479 TETFKKGVIDKY
-491 NRQAASYKKILDVKI
+491 NKQAASYKKVLDVKI
-506 VQNELPKTKI
+506 VQEELPKTKI

-526 VIEKKKEDIQDIKE
+526 VINKKEEKVQNIVE

-559 PVLPNAHLELDLG
+559 PIIPNAHLELDLG
-572 LDSLDTVELLSY
+572 LDSLDTVELLSH
-584 IEGTFGVKIDEKTF
+584 IEGTFGVKIDEQTF

-610 VEHHSNEMMNDTK
+610 VEKHSKEMMNDTK
-623 IDWKDILSQDTEGE
+623 MDWKEILSKDTEGE
-637 FPKSNTAGRL
+637 LPKSNGIGKIIKFILKPAF
-647 VRLLFKLPFTFF
+647 LFFV
-659 IKVKK
+659 KVKK
-664 YGVENIEQKEPVLF
+664 EGLENIEKNEPVIF
-678 VGNHQSFLDGFIVS
+678 AGNHQSFLDGFIVN
-692 QALSGEVLDKTYY
+692 QAVPNSVLDKTYY
-705 FAKIDHFRKGFM
+705 FADIKHFKKGYM
-717 KFMGDNS
+717 KFMGENS
-724 NIILVDINKNLIGS
+724 NIIFVDINKNLVNS
-738 LQMLGKA
+738 LQMLSKA

-750 NIVIFPEGTRTRTG
+750 NIVIFPEGTRTRDG
-764 EIGNFKKFF
+764 KINNFKKFF

-783 IVPFVIDG
+783 IVPFVLDG

-804 AGEVKIKF
+804 GGDVKVKF
-812 LEKIYPENMEYEELT
+812 LEKIYPADMSYEEIT
-827 EKVYKRISD
+827 EKVYNTIKK
-836 ELKK
+836 ELK

>member
-1 MCYNLKNYRCYY
+1 M
-13 GIKGEIG
+13 IF
-20 LVFLKDYGKTAMI
+20 VKDYNKTAII
-33 YDGREYSYR
+33 YDDREYSYKE
-42 DVILGAKSFSERIE
+42 VILSAKSFSERIN

-72 LLFSFLGIWDKQGTC
+72 LLFSFLGIWNKQGTC

-96 EELAYYIKD
+96 EELTYYIKD
-105 SKPKYIFTSKNN
+105 CKPKYIFTSRVN
-117 YEAAKKGAELA
+117 YEAAAKGLELA
-128 EEDVKILVVDNIPVD
+128 GMENSVEILVVDDIPVD
-143 YQGKN
+143 YTGDDL
-148 MTIEIEDKYFVS
+148 TIEIEDKYFVS

-173 GVMLMFDNILVNME
+173 GVMLMFDNILINME
-187 GLDEYKMFQET
+187 GLDEYKMFRTT

-203 LLPMHHIFPLLGAG
+203 FLPMHHIFPLLGAG

-272 VTKAVFRLAE
+272 ITKFIFKLAE
-282 KINSKSFSRKIFK
+282 KINSKNFSRKIFK
-295 KVHEGF
+295 KVHDGF

-339 SPMISFTPVNE
+339 SPMISFTPTDE

-360 KSIDVKIAE
+360 TGVTVKIAD

-380 MKGYYNRPEATAE
+380 MKGYYGRPDATAE
-393 VIDEN
+393 VIDKE
-398 GWFHTGDLGELK
+398 GWFHTGDLGEIK

-432 NPVEIE
+432 NPIEIE
-438 QWISAKTDL
+438 QWIMANTDL
-447 IKEMAVMDYEDK
+447 IKEMAIMDYEDK

-467 FYKLHEEGVTNI
+467 FYKLHEEGITNI
-479 LETFKHGVIDEY
+479 TETFKKGVIDKY
-491 NRQAASYKKILDVKI
+491 NKQAASYKKVLDVKI
-506 VQNELPKTKI
+506 VQEELPKTKI

-526 VIEKKKEDIQDIKE
+526 VINKKEEKVQNIVE

-559 PVLPNAHLELDLG
+559 PIIPNAHLELDLG
-572 LDSLDTVELLSY
+572 LDSLDTVELLSH
-584 IEGTFGVKIDEKTF
+584 IEGTFGVKIDEQTF

-610 VEHHSNEMMNDTK
+610 VEKHSNEMMNDTK
-623 IDWKDILSQDTEGE
+623 MDWKEILSKDTEGE
-637 FPKSNTAGRL
+637 LPKSNGIGKIIKFILKPAF
-647 VRLLFKLPFTFF
+647 LFFV
-659 IKVKK
+659 KVKK
-664 YGVENIEQKEPVLF
+664 EGLENIEKNEPVIF
-678 VGNHQSFLDGFIVS
+678 AGNHQSFLDGFIVN
-692 QALSGEVLDKTYY
+692 QAVPNSVLDKTYY
-705 FAKIDHFRKGFM
+705 FADIKHFKKGYM
-717 KFMGDNS
+717 KFMGENS
-724 NIILVDINKNLIGS
+724 NIIFVDINKNLVNS
-738 LQMLGKA
+738 LQMLSKA

-750 NIVIFPEGTRTRTG
+750 NIVIFPEGTRTRDG
-764 EIGNFKKFF
+764 KINNFKKFF

-783 IVPFVIDG
+783 IVPFVLDG

-804 AGEVKIKF
+804 GGDVKVKF
-812 LEKIYPENMEYEELT
+812 LEKIYPADMSYEEIT
-827 EKVYKRISD
+827 EKVYNTIKK
-836 ELKK
+836 ELK

>member
-1 MCYNLKNYRCYY
+1 M
-13 GIKGEIG
+13 IF
-20 LVFLKDYGKTAMI
+20 VKDYNKTAII
-33 YDGREYSYR
+33 YDDREYSYKE
-42 DVILGAKSFSERIE
+42 VILSAKSFSERIN

-72 LLFSFLGIWDKQGTC
+72 LLFSFLGIWNKQGTC
-87 VCLDGGFSG
+87 VCLDGGFLG
-96 EELAYYIKD
+96 EELTYYIKD
-105 SKPKYIFTSKNN
+105 CKPKYIFTSRVN
-117 YEAAKKGAELA
+117 YEAAAKGLELA
-128 EEDVKILVVDNIPVD
+128 GMENSVEILVVDDIPVD
-143 YQGKN
+143 YTGDDL
-148 MTIEIEDKYFVS
+148 TIEIEDKYFVS

-173 GVMLMFDNILVNME
+173 GVMLMFDNILINME
-187 GLDEYKMFQET
+187 GLDEYKMFRTT

-272 VTKAVFRLAE
+272 ITKFIFKLAE
-282 KINSKSFSRKIFK
+282 KINSKNFSRKIFK
-295 KVHEGF
+295 KVHDGF

-339 SPMISFTPVNE
+339 SPMISFTPTDE

-360 KSIDVKIAE
+360 TGVTVKIAD

-380 MKGYYNRPEATAE
+380 MKGYYGRPDATAE
-393 VIDEN
+393 VIDKE
-398 GWFHTGDLGELK
+398 GWFHTGDLGEIK

-432 NPVEIE
+432 NPIEIE
-438 QWISAKTDL
+438 QWIMANTDL
-447 IKEMAVMDYEDK
+447 IKEMAIMDYEDK

-467 FYKLHEEGVTNI
+467 FYKLHEEGITNI
-479 LETFKHGVIDEY
+479 TETFKKGVIDKY
-491 NRQAASYKKILDVKI
+491 NKQAASYKKVLDVKI
-506 VQNELPKTKI
+506 VQEELPKTKI

-526 VIEKKKEDIQDIKE
+526 VINKKEEKVQNIVE

-559 PVLPNAHLELDLG
+559 PIIPNAHLELDLG
-572 LDSLDTVELLSY
+572 LDSLDTVELLSH
-584 IEGTFGVKIDEKTF
+584 IEGTFGVKIDEQTF

-610 VEHHSNEMMNDTK
+610 VEKHSKEMMNDTK
-623 IDWKDILSQDTEGE
+623 MDWKEILSKDTEGE
-637 FPKSNTAGRL
+637 LPKSNGIGKIIKFILKPAF
-647 VRLLFKLPFTFF
+647 LFFV
-659 IKVKK
+659 KVKK
-664 YGVENIEQKEPVLF
+664 EGLENIEKNEPVIF
-678 VGNHQSFLDGFIVS
+678 AGNHQSFLDGFIVN
-692 QALSGEVLDKTYY
+692 QAVPNSVLDKTYY
-705 FAKIDHFRKGFM
+705 FADTKHFKKGYM
-717 KFMGDNS
+717 KFMGENS
-724 NIILVDINKNLIGS
+724 NIIFVDINKNLVNS
-738 LQMLGKA
+738 LQMLSKA

-750 NIVIFPEGTRTRTG
+750 NIVIFPEGTRTRDG
-764 EIGNFKKFF
+764 KINNFKKFF

-783 IVPFVIDG
+783 IVPFVLDG

-804 AGEVKIKF
+804 GGDVKVKF
-812 LEKIYPENMEYEELT
+812 LEKIYPADMSYEEIT
-827 EKVYKRISD
+827 EKVYNTIKK
-836 ELKK
+836 ELK

>member
-1 MCYNLKNYRCYY
+1 M
-13 GIKGEIG
+13 IF
-20 LVFLKDYGKTAMI
+20 VKDYNKTAII
-33 YDGREYSYR
+33 YDDREYSYKE
-42 DVILGAKSFSERIE
+42 VILSAKSFSERIN

-72 LLFSFLGIWDKQGTC
+72 LLFSFLGIWNKQGTC

-96 EELAYYIKD
+96 EELTYYIKD
-105 SKPKYIFTSKNN
+105 CKPKYIFTSRVN
-117 YEAAKKGAELA
+117 YEAAAKGLELA
-128 EEDVKILVVDNIPVD
+128 GMENSVEILVVDDIPVD
-143 YQGKN
+143 YTGDDL
-148 MTIEIEDKYFVS
+148 TIEIEDKYFVS

-173 GVMLMFDNILVNME
+173 GVMLMFDNILINME
-187 GLDEYKMFQET
+187 GLDEYKMFRTT

-272 VTKAVFRLAE
+272 ITKFIFKLAE
-282 KINSKSFSRKIFK
+282 KINSKNFSRKIFK
-295 KVHEGF
+295 KVHDGF

-339 SPMISFTPVNE
+339 SPMISFTPTDE

-360 KSIDVKIAE
+360 TGVTVKIAD

-380 MKGYYNRPEATAE
+380 MKGYYGRPDATAE
-393 VIDEN
+393 VIDKE
-398 GWFHTGDLGELK
+398 GWFHTGDLGEIK

-432 NPVEIE
+432 NPIEIE
-438 QWISAKTDL
+438 QWIMANTDL
-447 IKEMAVMDYEDK
+447 IKEMAIMDYEDK

-467 FYKLHEEGVTNI
+467 FYKLHEEGITNI
-479 LETFKHGVIDEY
+479 TETFKKGVIDKY
-491 NRQAASYKKILDVKI
+491 NKQAASYKKVLDVKI
-506 VQNELPKTKI
+506 VQEELPKTKI

-526 VIEKKKEDIQDIKE
+526 VINKKEEKVQNIVE

-559 PVLPNAHLELDLG
+559 PIIPNAHLELDLG
-572 LDSLDTVELLSY
+572 LDSLDTVELLSH
-584 IEGTFGVKIDEKTF
+584 IEGTFGVKIDEQTF
-598 VEHCTVEKLAEY
+598 VEYCTVEKLAEY
-610 VEHHSNEMMNDTK
+610 VEKHSNEMMNDTK
-623 IDWKDILSQDTEGE
+623 MDWKEILSKDTEGE
-637 FPKSNTAGRL
+637 LPKSNRIGKIIKFIL
-647 VRLLFKLPFTFF
+647 KPVFLFFV
-659 IKVKK
+659 KVKK
-664 YGVENIEQKEPVLF
+664 EGLENIEKNEPVIF
-678 VGNHQSFLDGFIVS
+678 AGNHQSFLDGFIVN
-692 QALSGEVLDKTYY
+692 QAVPNSVLDKTYY
-705 FAKIDHFRKGFM
+705 FADIKHFKKGYM
-717 KFMGDNS
+717 KFMGENS
-724 NIILVDINKNLIGS
+724 NIIFVDINKNLVNS
-738 LQMLGKA
+738 LQMLSKA

-750 NIVIFPEGTRTRTG
+750 NIVIFPEGTRTRDG
-764 EIGNFKKFF
+764 KINNFKKFF

-783 IVPFVIDG
+783 IVPFVLDG

-804 AGEVKIKF
+804 GGDVKVKF
-812 LEKIYPENMEYEELT
+812 LEKIYPSDMSYEEIT
-827 EKVYKRISD
+827 EKVYNTIKK
-836 ELKK
+836 ELK

>member
-1 MCYNLKNYRCYY
+1 MIFVKVYN
-13 GIKGEIG
+13 
-20 LVFLKDYGKTAMI
+20 KTAII
-33 YDGREYSYR
+33 YDEREYSYKE
-42 DVILGAKSFSERIE
+42 VILSAKSFSERIN

-72 LLFSFLGIWDKQGTC
+72 LLFSFLGIWNKQGTC

-96 EELAYYIKD
+96 EELTYYIKD
-105 SKPKYIFTSKNN
+105 CKPKYIFTSRVN
-117 YEAAKKGAELA
+117 YEAAAKGLELA
-128 EEDVKILVVDNIPVD
+128 GMENSVEILVVDDIPVD
-143 YQGKN
+143 YTGDDL
-148 MTIEIEDKYFVS
+148 TIEIEDKYFVS

-173 GVMLMFDNILVNME
+173 GVMLMFDNILINME
-187 GLDEYKMFQET
+187 GLDEYKMFRTT

-272 VTKAVFRLAE
+272 ITKFIFKLAE
-282 KINSKSFSRKIFK
+282 KINSKNFSRKIFK
-295 KVHEGF
+295 KVHDGF

-339 SPMISFTPVNE
+339 SPMISFTPTDE

-360 KSIDVKIAE
+360 TGVTVKIAD

-380 MKGYYNRPEATAE
+380 MKGYYGRPDATAE
-393 VIDEN
+393 VIDKE
-398 GWFHTGDLGELK
+398 GWFHTGDLGEIK

-432 NPVEIE
+432 NPIEIE
-438 QWISAKTDL
+438 QWIMANTDL
-447 IKEMAVMDYEDK
+447 IKEMAIMDYEDK

-467 FYKLHEEGVTNI
+467 FYKLHEEGITNI
-479 LETFKHGVIDEY
+479 TETFKKGVIDKY
-491 NRQAASYKKILDVKI
+491 NKQAASYKKVLDVKI
-506 VQNELPKTKI
+506 VQEELPKTKI

-526 VIEKKKEDIQDIKE
+526 VINKKEEKVQNIVE

-559 PVLPNAHLELDLG
+559 PIIPNAHLELDLG
-572 LDSLDTVELLSY
+572 LDSLDTVELLSH
-584 IEGTFGVKIDEKTF
+584 IEGTFGVKIDEQTF

-610 VEHHSNEMMNDTK
+610 VEKHSKEMMNDTK
-623 IDWKDILSQDTEGE
+623 MDWKEILSKDTEGE
-637 FPKSNTAGRL
+637 LPKSNGIGKIIKFILKPAF
-647 VRLLFKLPFTFF
+647 LFFV
-659 IKVKK
+659 KVKK
-664 YGVENIEQKEPVLF
+664 EGLENIEKNEPVIF
-678 VGNHQSFLDGFIVS
+678 AGNHQSFLDGFIVN
-692 QALSGEVLDKTYY
+692 QAVPNSVLDKTYY
-705 FAKIDHFRKGFM
+705 FADIKHFKKGYM
-717 KFMGDNS
+717 KFMGENS
-724 NIILVDINKNLIGS
+724 NIIFVDINKNLVNS
-738 LQMLGKA
+738 LQMLSKA

-750 NIVIFPEGTRTRTG
+750 NIVIFPEGTRTRDG
-764 EIGNFKKFF
+764 KINNFKKFF

-783 IVPFVIDG
+783 IVPFVLDG

-804 AGEVKIKF
+804 GGDVKVKF
-812 LEKIYPENMEYEELT
+812 LEKIYPADMSYEEIT
-827 EKVYKRISD
+827 EKVYNTIKK
-836 ELKK
+836 ELK

>member
-1 MCYNLKNYRCYY
+1 M
-13 GIKGEIG
+13 IF
-20 LVFLKDYGKTAMI
+20 VKDYNKTAII
-33 YDGREYSYR
+33 YDDREYSYKE
-42 DVILGAKSFSERIE
+42 VILSAKSFSERIN

-72 LLFSFLGIWDKQGTC
+72 LLFSFLGIWNKQGTC

-96 EELAYYIKD
+96 EELTYYIKD
-105 SKPKYIFTSKNN
+105 CKPKYIFTSRVN
-117 YEAAKKGAELA
+117 YKAAAKGLELA
-128 EEDVKILVVDNIPVD
+128 GMENSVEILVVDDIPVD
-143 YQGKN
+143 YTGDDL
-148 MTIEIEDKYFVS
+148 TIEIEDKYFVS

-173 GVMLMFDNILVNME
+173 GVMLMFDNILINME
-187 GLDEYKMFQET
+187 GLDEYKMFRTT

-265 EKINGGK
+265 KKINGGK
-272 VTKAVFRLAE
+272 ITKFIFKLAE
-282 KINSKSFSRKIFK
+282 KINSKNFSRKIFK
-295 KVHEGF
+295 KVHDGF

-339 SPMISFTPVNE
+339 SPMISFTPTDE

-360 KSIDVKIAE
+360 TGVTVKIAD

-380 MKGYYNRPEATAE
+380 MKGYYGRPDATAE
-393 VIDEN
+393 VIDKED
-398 GWFHTGDLGELK
+398 WFHTGDLGEIK

-432 NPVEIE
+432 NPIEIE
-438 QWISAKTDL
+438 QWIMANTDL
-447 IKEMAVMDYEDK
+447 IKEMAIMDYEDK

-467 FYKLHEEGVTNI
+467 FYKLHEEGITNI
-479 LETFKHGVIDEY
+479 TETFKKGVIDKY
-491 NRQAASYKKILDVKI
+491 NKQAASYKKVLDVKI
-506 VQNELPKTKI
+506 VQEELPKTKI

-526 VIEKKKEDIQDIKE
+526 VINKKEEKVQNIVE

-559 PVLPNAHLELDLG
+559 PIIPNAHLELDLG
-572 LDSLDTVELLSY
+572 LDSLDTVELLSH
-584 IEGTFGVKIDEKTF
+584 IEGTFGVKIDEQTF
-598 VEHCTVEKLAEY
+598 VEYCTVEKLAEY
-610 VEHHSNEMMNDTK
+610 VEKHSNEMMNDTK
-623 IDWKDILSQDTEGE
+623 MDWKEILSKDTEGE
-637 FPKSNTAGRL
+637 LPKSNGIGKIIKFILKPA
-647 VRLLFKLPFTFF
+647 FAFF
-659 IKVKK
+659 VKVKK
-664 YGVENIEQKEPVLF
+664 EGLENIEKNEPVIF
-678 VGNHQSFLDGFIVS
+678 AGNHQSFLDGFIVN
-692 QALSGEVLDKTYY
+692 QAVPNSVLDKTYY
-705 FAKIDHFRKGFM
+705 FADIKHFKKGYM
-717 KFMGDNS
+717 KFMGENS
-724 NIILVDINKNLIGS
+724 NIIFVDINKNLVNS
-738 LQMLGKA
+738 LQMLSKA

-750 NIVIFPEGTRTRTG
+750 NIVIFPEGTRTRDG
-764 EIGNFKKFF
+764 KINNFKKFF

-783 IVPFVIDG
+783 IVPFVLDG

-804 AGEVKIKF
+804 GGDVKVKF
-812 LEKIYPENMEYEELT
+812 LEKIYPADMSYEEIT
-827 EKVYKRISD
+827 EKVYNTIKK
-836 ELKK
+836 ELK

>member
-1 MCYNLKNYRCYY
+1 M
-13 GIKGEIG
+13 IF
-20 LVFLKDYGKTAMI
+20 VKDYNKTAII
-33 YDGREYSYR
+33 YDDREYSYKE
-42 DVILGAKSFSERIE
+42 VILSAKSFSERIN

-72 LLFSFLGIWDKQGTC
+72 LLFSFLGIWNKQGTC

-96 EELAYYIKD
+96 EELTYYIKD
-105 SKPKYIFTSKNN
+105 CKPKYIFTSRVN
-117 YEAAKKGAELA
+117 YKAAAKGLELA
-128 EEDVKILVVDNIPVD
+128 GMENSVEILVVDDIPVD
-143 YQGKN
+143 YTGDDL
-148 MTIEIEDKYFVS
+148 TIEIEDKYFVS

-173 GVMLMFDNILVNME
+173 GVMLMFDNILINME
-187 GLDEYKMFQET
+187 GLDEYKMFRTT

-272 VTKAVFRLAE
+272 ITKFIFKLAE
-282 KINSKSFSRKIFK
+282 KINSKNFSRKIFK
-295 KVHEGF
+295 KVHDGF

-339 SPMISFTPVNE
+339 SPMISFTPTDE

-360 KSIDVKIAE
+360 TGVTVKIAD

-380 MKGYYNRPEATAE
+380 MKGYYGRPDATAE
-393 VIDEN
+393 VIDKED
-398 GWFHTGDLGELK
+398 WFHTGDLGEIK

-432 NPVEIE
+432 NPIEIE
-438 QWISAKTDL
+438 QWIMANTDL
-447 IKEMAVMDYEDK
+447 IKEMAIMDYEDK

-467 FYKLHEEGVTNI
+467 FYKLHEEGITNI
-479 LETFKHGVIDEY
+479 TETFKKGVIDKY
-491 NRQAASYKKILDVKI
+491 NKQAASYKKVLDVKI
-506 VQNELPKTKI
+506 VQEELPKTKI

-526 VIEKKKEDIQDIKE
+526 VINKKEEKVQNIVE

-559 PVLPNAHLELDLG
+559 PIIPNAHLELDLG
-572 LDSLDTVELLSY
+572 LDSLDTVELLSH
-584 IEGTFGVKIDEKTF
+584 IEGTFGVKIDEQTF
-598 VEHCTVEKLAEY
+598 VEYCTVEKLAEY
-610 VEHHSNEMMNDTK
+610 VEKHSNEMMNDTK
-623 IDWKDILSQDTEGE
+623 MDWKEILSKDTEGE
-637 FPKSNTAGRL
+637 LPKSNGIGKIIKFILKPA
-647 VRLLFKLPFTFF
+647 FAFF
-659 IKVKK
+659 VKVKK
-664 YGVENIEQKEPVLF
+664 EGLENIEKNEPVIF
-678 VGNHQSFLDGFIVS
+678 AGNHQSFLDGFIVN
-692 QALSGEVLDKTYY
+692 QAVPNSVLDKTYY
-705 FAKIDHFRKGFM
+705 FADIKHFKKGYM
-717 KFMGDNS
+717 KFMGENS
-724 NIILVDINKNLIGS
+724 NIIFVDINKNLVNS
-738 LQMLGKA
+738 LQMLSKA

-750 NIVIFPEGTRTRTG
+750 NIVIFPEGTRTRDG
-764 EIGNFKKFF
+764 KINNFKKFF

-783 IVPFVIDG
+783 IVPFVLDG

-804 AGEVKIKF
+804 GGNVKVKF
-812 LEKIYPENMEYEELT
+812 LEKIYPADMSYEEIT
-827 EKVYKRISD
+827 EKVYNTIKK
-836 ELKK
+836 ELK

>member
-1 MCYNLKNYRCYY
+1 M
-13 GIKGEIG
+13 IF
-20 LVFLKDYGKTAMI
+20 VKDYNKTAII
-33 YDGREYSYR
+33 YDEREYSYKE
-42 DVILGAKSFSERIE
+42 VILSAKSFSERIN

-72 LLFSFLGIWDKQGTC
+72 LLFSFLGIWNKQGTC

-96 EELAYYIKD
+96 EELTYYIKD
-105 SKPKYIFTSKNN
+105 CKPKYIFISRVN
-117 YEAAKKGAELA
+117 YEAAAKGLELA
-128 EEDVKILVVDNIPVD
+128 GMENSVEILVVDDIPVD
-143 YQGKN
+143 YTGDDL
-148 MTIEIEDKYFVS
+148 TIEIEDKYFVS

-173 GVMLMFDNILVNME
+173 GVMLMFDNILINME
-187 GLDEYKMFQET
+187 GLDEYKMFRTT

-272 VTKAVFRLAE
+272 ITKFIFKLAE
-282 KINSKSFSRKIFK
+282 KINSKNFSRKIFK
-295 KVHEGF
+295 KVHDGF

-339 SPMISFTPVNE
+339 SPMISFTPTDE

-360 KSIDVKIAE
+360 TGVTVKIAD

-380 MKGYYNRPEATAE
+380 MKGYYGRPDATAE
-393 VIDEN
+393 VIDKE
-398 GWFHTGDLGELK
+398 GWFHTGDLGEIK

-432 NPVEIE
+432 NPIEIE
-438 QWISAKTDL
+438 QWIMANTDL
-447 IKEMAVMDYEDK
+447 IKEMAIMDYEDK

-467 FYKLHEEGVTNI
+467 FYKLHEEGITNI
-479 LETFKHGVIDEY
+479 TETFKKGVIDKY
-491 NRQAASYKKILDVKI
+491 NKQAASYKKVLDVKI
-506 VQNELPKTKI
+506 VQEELPKTKI

-526 VIEKKKEDIQDIKE
+526 VINKKEEKVQNIVE

-559 PVLPNAHLELDLG
+559 PIIPNAHLELDLG
-572 LDSLDTVELLSY
+572 LDSLDTVELLSH
-584 IEGTFGVKIDEKTF
+584 IEGTFGVKIDEQTF

-610 VEHHSNEMMNDTK
+610 VEKHSNEMINDTK
-623 IDWKDILSQDTEGE
+623 MDWKEILSKDTEGE
-637 FPKSNTAGRL
+637 LPKSNRIGKIIKFIL
-647 VRLLFKLPFTFF
+647 KPVFLFFV
-659 IKVKK
+659 KVKK
-664 YGVENIEQKEPVLF
+664 EGLENIEKNEPVIF
-678 VGNHQSFLDGFIVS
+678 AGNHQSFLDGFIVN
-692 QALSGEVLDKTYY
+692 QAVPNSVLDKTYY
-705 FAKIDHFRKGFM
+705 FADIKHFKKGYM
-717 KFMGDNS
+717 KFMGENS
-724 NIILVDINKNLIGS
+724 NIIFVDINKNLVNS
-738 LQMLGKA
+738 LQMLSKA

-750 NIVIFPEGTRTRTG
+750 NIVIFPEGTRTRDG
-764 EIGNFKKFF
+764 KINNFKKFF

-783 IVPFVIDG
+783 IVPFVLDG

-804 AGEVKIKF
+804 GGDVKVKF
-812 LEKIYPENMEYEELT
+812 LEKIYPSDMSYEEIT
-827 EKVYKRISD
+827 EKVYNTIKK
-836 ELKK
+836 ELK

>member
-1 MCYNLKNYRCYY
+1 M
-13 GIKGEIG
+13 IF
-20 LVFLKDYGKTAMI
+20 VKDYNKTAII
-33 YDGREYSYR
+33 YDDREYSYKE
-42 DVILGAKSFSERIE
+42 VILSAKSFSERIN

-72 LLFSFLGIWDKQGTC
+72 LLFSFLGIWNKQGTC

-96 EELAYYIKD
+96 EELTYYIKD
-105 SKPKYIFTSKNN
+105 CKPKYIFTSRVN
-117 YEAAKKGAELA
+117 YEAAAKGLELA
-128 EEDVKILVVDNIPVD
+128 GMENSVEILVVDDIPVD
-143 YQGKN
+143 YIGDDL
-148 MTIEIEDKYFVS
+148 TIEIGDKYFVS

-173 GVMLMFDNILVNME
+173 GVMLMFDNILINME
-187 GLDEYKMFQET
+187 GLDEYKMFRTT

-272 VTKAVFRLAE
+272 ITKFIFKLAE
-282 KINSKSFSRKIFK
+282 KINSKNFSRKIFK
-295 KVHEGF
+295 KVHDGF

-339 SPMISFTPVNE
+339 SPMISFTPTDE

-360 KSIDVKIAE
+360 TGVTVKIAD

-380 MKGYYNRPEATAE
+380 MKGYYGRPDATAE
-393 VIDEN
+393 VIDKD
-398 GWFHTGDLGELK
+398 GWFHTGDLGEIK

-432 NPVEIE
+432 NPIEIE
-438 QWISAKTDL
+438 QWIMANTDL
-447 IKEMAVMDYEDK
+447 IKEMAIMDYEDK

-467 FYKLHEEGVTNI
+467 FYKLHEEGITNI
-479 LETFKHGVIDEY
+479 TETFKKGVIDKY
-491 NRQAASYKKILDVKI
+491 NKQAASYKKVLDVKI
-506 VQNELPKTKI
+506 VQEELPKTKI

-526 VIEKKKEDIQDIKE
+526 VINKKEEKVQNIVE

-559 PVLPNAHLELDLG
+559 PIIPNAHLELDLG
-572 LDSLDTVELLSY
+572 LDSLDTVELLSH
-584 IEGTFGVKIDEKTF
+584 IEGTFGVKIDEQTF

-610 VEHHSNEMMNDTK
+610 VEKHSNEMMNDTK
-623 IDWKDILSQDTEGE
+623 MDWKEILSKDTEGE
-637 FPKSNTAGRL
+637 LPKSNRIGKIIKFILKPAF
-647 VRLLFKLPFTFF
+647 LFFV
-659 IKVKK
+659 KVKK
-664 YGVENIEQKEPVLF
+664 EGLENIEKNEPVIF
-678 VGNHQSFLDGFIVS
+678 AGNHQSFLDGFIVN
-692 QALSGEVLDKTYY
+692 QAVPNYVLDKTYY
-705 FAKIDHFRKGFM
+705 FADIKHFKKGYM
-717 KFMGDNS
+717 KFMGENS
-724 NIILVDINKNLIGS
+724 NIIFVDINKNLVNS
-738 LQMLGKA
+738 LQMLSKA

-750 NIVIFPEGTRTRTG
+750 NIVIFPEGTRTRDG
-764 EIGNFKKFF
+764 KINNFKKFF

-783 IVPFVIDG
+783 IVPFVLDG

-804 AGEVKIKF
+804 GGDVKVKF
-812 LEKIYPENMEYEELT
+812 LEKIYPADMSYEEIT
-827 EKVYKRISD
+827 EKVYNTIKK
-836 ELKK
+836 ELK

>member
-1 MCYNLKNYRCYY
+1 M
-13 GIKGEIG
+13 IF
-20 LVFLKDYGKTAMI
+20 VKDYNKTAII
-33 YDGREYSYR
+33 YDDREYSYKE
-42 DVILGAKSFSERIE
+42 VILSAKSFSERIN

-72 LLFSFLGIWDKQGTC
+72 LLFSFLGIWNKQGTC

-96 EELAYYIKD
+96 EELTYYIKD
-105 SKPKYIFTSKNN
+105 CKPKYIFTSRVN
-117 YEAAKKGAELA
+117 YKAAAKGLELA
-128 EEDVKILVVDNIPVD
+128 GMENSVEILVVDDIPVD
-143 YQGKN
+143 YTGDDL
-148 MTIEIEDKYFVS
+148 TIEIEDKYFVS

-173 GVMLMFDNILVNME
+173 GVMLMFDNILINME
-187 GLDEYKMFQET
+187 GLDEYKMFRTT

-272 VTKAVFRLAE
+272 ITKFIFKLAE
-282 KINSKSFSRKIFK
+282 KINSKNFSRKIFK
-295 KVHEGF
+295 KVHDGF

-339 SPMISFTPVNE
+339 SPMISFTPTDE

-360 KSIDVKIAE
+360 TGVTVKIAD

-380 MKGYYNRPEATAE
+380 MKGYYGRPDATAE
-393 VIDEN
+393 VIDKD
-398 GWFHTGDLGELK
+398 GWFHTGDLGEIK

-432 NPVEIE
+432 NPIEIE
-438 QWISAKTDL
+438 QWIMANTDL
-447 IKEMAVMDYEDK
+447 IKEMAIMDYEDK

-467 FYKLHEEGVTNI
+467 FYKLHEEGITNI
-479 LETFKHGVIDEY
+479 TETFKKGVIDKY
-491 NRQAASYKKILDVKI
+491 NKQAASYKKVLDVKI
-506 VQNELPKTKI
+506 VQEELPKTKI

-526 VIEKKKEDIQDIKE
+526 VINKKEEKVQNIVE

-559 PVLPNAHLELDLG
+559 PIIPNAHLELDLG
-572 LDSLDTVELLSY
+572 LDSLDTVELLSH
-584 IEGTFGVKIDEKTF
+584 IEGTFGVKIDEQTF

-610 VEHHSNEMMNDTK
+610 VEKHSKEMMNDTK
-623 IDWKDILSQDTEGE
+623 MDWKEILSKDTEGE
-637 FPKSNTAGRL
+637 LPKSNGIGKIIKFILKPAF
-647 VRLLFKLPFTFF
+647 LFFV
-659 IKVKK
+659 KVKK
-664 YGVENIEQKEPVLF
+664 EGLENIEKNEPVIF
-678 VGNHQSFLDGFIVS
+678 AGNHQSFLDGFIVN
-692 QALSGEVLDKTYY
+692 QAVPNSVLDKTYY
-705 FAKIDHFRKGFM
+705 FADIKHFKKGYM
-717 KFMGDNS
+717 KFMGENS
-724 NIILVDINKNLIGS
+724 NIIFVDINKNLVNS
-738 LQMLGKA
+738 LQMLSKA

-750 NIVIFPEGTRTRTG
+750 NIVIFPEGTRTRDG
-764 EIGNFKKFF
+764 KINNFKKFF

-804 AGEVKIKF
+804 GGDVKVKF
-812 LEKIYPENMEYEELT
+812 LEKIYPSDMSYEEIT
-827 EKVYKRISD
+827 EKVYNTIKK
-836 ELKK
+836 ELK

>member
-1 MCYNLKNYRCYY
+1 M
-13 GIKGEIG
+13 IF
-20 LVFLKDYGKTAMI
+20 VKDYNKTAII
-33 YDGREYSYR
+33 YDEREYSYKE
-42 DVILGAKSFSERIE
+42 VILSAKSFSERIN

-72 LLFSFLGIWDKQGTC
+72 LLFSFLGIWNKQGTC

-96 EELAYYIKD
+96 EELTYYIKD
-105 SKPKYIFTSKNN
+105 CKPKYIFTSRVN
-117 YEAAKKGAELA
+117 YKAAAKGLELA
-128 EEDVKILVVDNIPVD
+128 GMENSVEILVVDDIPVD
-143 YQGKN
+143 YTGDDL
-148 MTIEIEDKYFVS
+148 TIEIEDKYFVS

-173 GVMLMFDNILVNME
+173 GVMLMFDNILINME
-187 GLDEYKMFQET
+187 GLDEYKMFRTT

-272 VTKAVFRLAE
+272 ITKFIFKLAE
-282 KINSKSFSRKIFK
+282 KINSKNFSRKIFK
-295 KVHEGF
+295 KVHDGF

-339 SPMISFTPVNE
+339 SPMISFTPTDE

-360 KSIDVKIAE
+360 TGVTVKIAD

-380 MKGYYNRPEATAE
+380 MKGYYGRPDATAE
-393 VIDEN
+393 VIDKE
-398 GWFHTGDLGELK
+398 GWFHTGDLGEIK

-432 NPVEIE
+432 NPIEIE
-438 QWISAKTDL
+438 QWIMANTDL
-447 IKEMAVMDYEDK
+447 IKEMAIMDYEDK

-467 FYKLHEEGVTNI
+467 FYKLHEEGITNI
-479 LETFKHGVIDEY
+479 TETFKKGVIDKY
-491 NRQAASYKKILDVKI
+491 NKQAASYKKVLDVKI
-506 VQNELPKTKI
+506 VQEELPKTKI

-526 VIEKKKEDIQDIKE
+526 VINKKEEKVQNIVE

-559 PVLPNAHLELDLG
+559 PIIPNAHLELDLG
-572 LDSLDTVELLSY
+572 LDSLDTVELLSH
-584 IEGTFGVKIDEKTF
+584 IEGTFGVKIDEQTF

-610 VEHHSNEMMNDTK
+610 VEKHSNEMINDTK
-623 IDWKDILSQDTEGE
+623 MDWKEILSKDTEGE
-637 FPKSNTAGRL
+637 LPKSNRIGKIIKFILKPAF
-647 VRLLFKLPFTFF
+647 LFFV
-659 IKVKK
+659 KVKK
-664 YGVENIEQKEPVLF
+664 EGLENIEKNEPVIF
-678 VGNHQSFLDGFIVS
+678 AGNHQSFLDGFIVN
-692 QALSGEVLDKTYY
+692 QAVPNSVLDKTYY
-705 FAKIDHFRKGFM
+705 FADIKHFKKGYM
-717 KFMGDNS
+717 KFMGENS
-724 NIILVDINKNLIGS
+724 NIIFVDINKNLVNS
-738 LQMLGKA
+738 LQMLSKA

-750 NIVIFPEGTRTRTG
+750 NIVIFPEGTRTRDG
-764 EIGNFKKFF
+764 KINNFKKFF

-783 IVPFVIDG
+783 IVPFVLDG

-804 AGEVKIKF
+804 GGDVKVKF
-812 LEKIYPENMEYEELT
+812 LEKIYPADMSYEEIT
-827 EKVYKRISD
+827 EKVYNTIKK
-836 ELKK
+836 ELK